1 MSIQYAI
8 RDNSNAIAALNDGEE
23 IAKIDIQRL
32 ASVMTSLK
40 GNNSK
45 NGYRTTVTNLNK
57 EINYIYNSLVS
68 NSFLNK
74 ENMTLLNTYNS
85 FLNGLITKVRTASSI
100 NNQVMQNY
108 GVSVDVII
116 ENKDKFSSNS
126 DESASKKLRVDYI
139 CENNKEFRTIF
150 ENIKNNHQIKKSDT
164 NFFIFG
170 NNKINGWYITEKRF
184 DSNIDT
190 SGTTL
195 DDLRKFFDK
204 DYIKCQISSG
214 KKRYATSFYKLN
226 DKGFKQTSFTTNEL
240 EELKDRY
247 LFRYVPSQNTIDKIL
262 ESFEEIIKENGF
274 ELDSDK
280 AKISAFSLE
289 EFDEINIEIP
299 TSVKKISKKTK
310 KQEFDEIIKE
320 GFRNTGTSFLGN
332 FCNIV
337 DAHYD
342 GMPTE
347 SDICYIVQD
356 EDKEEFNKYYNIYK
370 YNGDLKLYNKENLGK
385 YIKNG
390 LEYLF
395 NNNSIEKLNAN
406 NANIKAY
413 FNSNC
418 GNFLKKYDSKS
429 GFQEFNDVDNYYDFY
444 SANTPYISLTFR
456 YRNDKGGIQEININS
471 VEYPFI
477 KSFNCVDE
485 GVKTFTIKLFDRD
498 FNSLIKIY
506 DNKDKSKIIGEST
519 LEQILALSVGINN
532 TKQENDNEESKYSL
546 AAANYGDV
554 VGTKVSEDMQY
565 NLGIIF
571 GYSETNPKLT
581 QGNSGEEREN
591 TTGYL
596 SSNASKDEDYTYA
609 GNTKYY
615 TKDKKKQRTH
625 RWWETSTESSES
637 DNKTLSD
644 RVNSSN
650 QTTIRTE
657 LVKTLITGYQTEFS
671 SAGIYYT
678 IKAIEISQSELS
690 KYKIYQRYTNIKGTP
705 SEVLYTVMNMVN
717 GIFDNEEEGIKLYID
732 ESCRNGKD
740 VVIEDYEKEEESK
753 DEDNVNKIQEPKQVQ
768 ISLGS
773 KDALSMYQDDLSQG
787 LKEEV
792 SFKNVKKPKL
802 YKSVLSIL
810 NDLKAVMPPKVVD
823 SGLMKDVIV
832 TDQDGNSVKAIQKQ
846 NAYRRFTYGVQMD
859 GKKVKVYFY
868 YQQPTKFKRI
878 RKYEWGPANGK
889 HSVITNVDIKTDNEY
904 ALLTSMST
912 ITEKSTTIQ
921 TRDGGIIELK
931 KTKREGHADYIAQPG
946 ESTPLEKIAY
956 AYSQAL
962 YKGSITIMG
971 DPFYCFDKFV
981 QPYTYPIYLDFR
993 LPVSQSWSNSS
1004 NTENKIGYS
1013 HFMSGFYVVTKITHD
1028 INDSGFRTILEVM
1041 SYPNITND
1049 VLG

>member
-40 GNNSK
+40 GNNNK

-57 EINYIYNSLVS
+57 EINYIYNSLVN

-74 ENMTLLNTYNS
+74 ENATLLNTYNS

-108 GVSVDVII
+108 GVSVDSVI
-116 ENKDKFSSNS
+116 ENTN
-126 DESASKKLRVDYI
+126 KLLHDPFYSGAEKLGTSYI
-139 CENNKEFRTIF
+139 CEINKEFRAIF
-150 ENIKNNHQIKKSDT
+150 ENIKNNHQIKKPDT
-164 NFFIFG
+164 NFFAFG
-170 NNKINGWYITEKRF
+170 DYKGLDCWYETEKRF

-190 SGTTL
+190 GGETL
-195 DDLRKFFDK
+195 DTLRTFFDK
-204 DYIKCQISSG
+204 DYINYNEKW
-214 KKRYATSFYKLN
+214 KKYTTSFYKLS
-226 DKGFKQTSFTTNEL
+226 KCFKDTSFKSDEL
-240 EELKDRY
+240 KELKDRY
-247 LFRYVPSQNTIDKIL
+247 LFRYVPSQETIDKIL
-262 ESFEEIIKENGF
+262 KSFEKIIKENGF
-274 ELDSDK
+274 EFDSGKTEIK
-280 AKISAFSLE
+280 AFSFKDFNKIS
-289 EFDEINIEIP
+289 ITIP
-299 TSVKKISKKTK
+299 TGVKKISKKTK
-310 KQEFDEIIKE
+310 KQEFDEIVKE
-320 GFRNTGTSFLGN
+320 GFRSTGTSFLGN

-337 DAHYD
+337 DAHYS

-356 EDKEEFNKYYNIYK
+356 EDKEEFNKYYNIYN
-370 YNGDLKLYNKENLGK
+370 YNGDLKLYNRENLGK

-418 GNFLKKYDSKS
+418 GNFLKEYDSKS

-444 SANTPYISLTFR
+444 SASTPYVSLTFR
-456 YRNDKGGIQEININS
+456 YRNNKDGIQEVNINS

-532 TKQENDNEESKYSL
+532 TKQKNNNEETKYSL
-546 AAANYGDV
+546 TAANYGDV
-554 VGTKVSEDMQY
+554 VGTKVSDDMQY

-581 QGNSGEEREN
+581 QEN
-591 TTGYL
+591 GTNYL
-596 SSNASKDEDYTYA
+596 SSNASKNGDYTYA

-615 TKDKKKQRTH
+615 TKDKNLQRTH
-625 RWWETSTESSES
+625 RWWETSVEESN
-637 DNKTLSD
+637 DHNKTLSD
-644 RVNSSN
+644 RVKSPN

-657 LVKTLITGYQTEFS
+657 LIETLITGYQTEFS

-678 IKAIEISQSELS
+678 IKAIETSQSELS

-717 GIFDNEEEGIKLYID
+717 SIFDSKDGGIKLYID

-753 DEDNVNKIQEPKQVQ
+753 EEDNVNKIQEPKQIQ

-773 KDALSMYQDDLSQG
+773 KDALSMYKDDDLSQG
-787 LKEEV
+787 LKDKKWFEE
-792 SFKNVKKPKL
+792 NKKPKL

-846 NAYRRFTYGVQMD
+846 NAYRRFTYGVQVD

-868 YQQPTKFKRI
+868 YQQPTKFERI
-878 RKYEWGPANGK
+878 KKYEWGPANGK
-889 HSVITNVDIKTDNEY
+889 HSVITNIDIKTDNEY

-912 ITEKSTTIQ
+912 ITEKGASVIS
-921 TRDGGIIELK
+921 RDGHETGIITK
-931 KTKREGHADYIAQPG
+931 KADYADYIAQPG
-946 ESTPLEKIAY
+946 DSTPLEKIAY

-981 QPYTYPIYLDFR
+981 QPFTYPIYLDFR

-1004 NTENKIGYS
+1004 NTNKIGYS

>member
-1 MSIQYAI
+1 MSVRVSWDIDSEEEKKIVCYSNETGEKKKIATFDANNFANIFTAFQGTADSEVTKRNVMKNINQYIYDLYLKILNNSYLAGEDQSFKDSKQKI
-8 RDNSNAIAALNDGEE
+8 LTDFISKINSNSDTNSYIINNFQNKTIKELRKENSNINEFIVQLCNSNKVSENHYDSYSFLPKKVRDSNQPGLIKFPDGDYIKKSSNKLEDYIKENQNLSQLIYVNINDSFKKYLDQNSSLYNNIFLKYVPNNNDLHSWLRNYENNIKNKGFNFGNEKEKIEITTFFAGSPDTQTVEIPKYVTETSTKNKEEVVDQVIKYGFLGSNPSGSFITYATRADVMKFPSGE
-23 IAKIDIQRL
+23 ANYKID
-32 ASVMTSLK
+32 
-40 GNNSK
+40 
-45 NGYRTTVTNLNK
+45 K
-57 EINYIYNSLVS
+57 EIVGDYDIYKYGAKEIDFNNKVALGEYITNGLKYLHNNNTINSLV
-68 NSFLNK
+68 N
-74 ENMTLLNTYNS
+74 
-85 FLNGLITKVRTASSI
+85 
-100 NNQVMQNY
+100 
-108 GVSVDVII
+108 
-116 ENKDKFSSNS
+116 
-126 DESASKKLRVDYI
+126 
-139 CENNKEFRTIF
+139 
-150 ENIKNNHQIKKSDT
+150 
-164 NFFIFG
+164 
-170 NNKINGWYITEKRF
+170 
-184 DSNIDT
+184 
-190 SGTTL
+190 
-195 DDLRKFFDK
+195 
-204 DYIKCQISSG
+204 
-214 KKRYATSFYKLN
+214 
-226 DKGFKQTSFTTNEL
+226 
-240 EELKDRY
+240 
-247 LFRYVPSQNTIDKIL
+247 
-262 ESFEEIIKENGF
+262 
-274 ELDSDK
+274 
-280 AKISAFSLE
+280 
-289 EFDEINIEIP
+289 
-299 TSVKKISKKTK
+299 
-310 KQEFDEIIKE
+310 
-320 GFRNTGTSFLGN
+320 
-332 FCNIV
+332 
-337 DAHYD
+337 
-342 GMPTE
+342 
-347 SDICYIVQD
+347 
-356 EDKEEFNKYYNIYK
+356 
-370 YNGDLKLYNKENLGK
+370 
-385 YIKNG
+385 
-390 LEYLF
+390 
-395 NNNSIEKLNAN
+395 N
-406 NANIKAY
+406 NANIKSY
-413 FNSNC
+413 FNDNC
-418 GNFLKKYDSKS
+418 GNFLKDYDSKS

-444 SANTPYISLTFR
+444 SASTPYVSLTFR
-456 YRNDKGGIQEININS
+456 YRNDKGGIQKVNINS

-506 DNKDKSKIIGEST
+506 DDNSNKIGEST

-532 TKQENDNEESKYSL
+532 NKQENDNEESKYSL

-554 VGTKVSEDMQY
+554 VGTKVSEDMQF

-581 QGNSGEEREN
+581 QEN
-591 TTGYL
+591 GTNYL
-596 SSNASKDEDYTYA
+596 SDRASQDENYTKA
-609 GNTKYY
+609 GNTRYLKNGSE
-615 TKDKKKQRTH
+615 KQRSH
-625 RWWETSTESSES
+625 RWWETSVEESN
-637 DNKTLSD
+637 DHNRTLSD

-657 LVKTLITGYQTEFS
+657 LVETLITGYQTEFS

-717 GIFDNEEEGIKLYID
+717 SIFDNEEEGIKLYID
-732 ESCRNGKD
+732 ESCRNGGKD

-787 LKEEV
+787 LKEEI

-846 NAYRRFTYGVQMD
+846 NAYRRFTYGVQVD

-889 HSVITNVDIKTDNEY
+889 HSVITNIDIKTDNEY

-912 ITEKSTTIQ
+912 VTEKGASVIS
-921 TRDGGIIELK
+921 RDGYGTEALK
-931 KTKREGHADYIAQPG
+931 NKDVKYADYIAQPG
-946 ESTPLEKIAY
+946 ESTPLEQIAY

>member
-1 MSIQYAI
+1 MSVRVSWGIDSEEEKKIVCYSNETGEKKKIATFDANNFANIFTAFQGTTDSEVTKRNVIKNINQYIYDLYLKILNNSYLVGEDQSFKDSKQETLNNFISKIESNSETNSYIINNFQNKTVGELRKENSDINELIIQLC
-8 RDNSNAIAALNDGEE
+8 NSNRVSENHYDGFSFLPIKFRDHNQPGFIKFPDGDYIKKSSNKLEDYIKENQNLSQLIYVDINDSFKKYLDQNSSLYNNIFLKYVPSINDLYSWLSNYENNILKNKGFNFGSEEEKIEIITFFAGSSDKQTVEIPKYVTESSTKNKEEVVDQVIKYGFLGSNPSGSFITYATRADVMKFPSGE
-23 IAKIDIQRL
+23 ANYKID
-32 ASVMTSLK
+32 
-40 GNNSK
+40 
-45 NGYRTTVTNLNK
+45 K
-57 EINYIYNSLVS
+57 EIVGDYDIYKYGAKEIDFNNKVALGEYITNGLKYLHNNNTINSLV
-68 NSFLNK
+68 N
-74 ENMTLLNTYNS
+74 
-85 FLNGLITKVRTASSI
+85 
-100 NNQVMQNY
+100 
-108 GVSVDVII
+108 
-116 ENKDKFSSNS
+116 
-126 DESASKKLRVDYI
+126 
-139 CENNKEFRTIF
+139 
-150 ENIKNNHQIKKSDT
+150 
-164 NFFIFG
+164 
-170 NNKINGWYITEKRF
+170 
-184 DSNIDT
+184 
-190 SGTTL
+190 
-195 DDLRKFFDK
+195 
-204 DYIKCQISSG
+204 
-214 KKRYATSFYKLN
+214 
-226 DKGFKQTSFTTNEL
+226 
-240 EELKDRY
+240 
-247 LFRYVPSQNTIDKIL
+247 
-262 ESFEEIIKENGF
+262 
-274 ELDSDK
+274 
-280 AKISAFSLE
+280 
-289 EFDEINIEIP
+289 
-299 TSVKKISKKTK
+299 
-310 KQEFDEIIKE
+310 
-320 GFRNTGTSFLGN
+320 
-332 FCNIV
+332 
-337 DAHYD
+337 
-342 GMPTE
+342 
-347 SDICYIVQD
+347 
-356 EDKEEFNKYYNIYK
+356 
-370 YNGDLKLYNKENLGK
+370 
-385 YIKNG
+385 
-390 LEYLF
+390 
-395 NNNSIEKLNAN
+395 N
-406 NANIKAY
+406 NANIKSY
-413 FNSNC
+413 FNDNC
-418 GNFLKKYDSKS
+418 GNFLKDYDSKS

-444 SANTPYISLTFR
+444 SASTPYVSLTFR
-456 YRNDKGGIQEININS
+456 YRNDKGGIQKVNINS

-532 TKQENDNEESKYSL
+532 TKQENDNEETKYSL
-546 AAANYGDV
+546 TAANYGDV
-554 VGTKVSEDMQY
+554 VGTKVSEDMQF

-581 QGNSGEEREN
+581 QEN
-591 TTGYL
+591 GTNYL
-596 SSNASKDEDYTYA
+596 SDRASQDENYAKA
-609 GNTKYY
+609 GNTRYLKNS
-615 TKDKKKQRTH
+615 TKNQRTH
-625 RWWETSTESSES
+625 RWWETSVEES
-637 DNKTLSD
+637 DDHNRTLSD

-678 IKAIEISQSELS
+678 IKAIEVSQSELS

-773 KDALSMYQDDLSQG
+773 KDALSMYQDNLSQG

-846 NAYRRFTYGVQMD
+846 NAYRRFTYGVQVD

-889 HSVITNVDIKTDNEY
+889 HSVITNIDIKTDNEY

-912 ITEKSTTIQ
+912 VTEKGASVIS
-921 TRDGGIIELK
+921 RDGYGTEALK
-931 KTKREGHADYIAQPG
+931 NKDVKYADYIAQPG
-946 ESTPLEKIAY
+946 ESTPLEQIAY

-1004 NTENKIGYS
+1004 NTNKIGYS

>member
-1 MSIQYAI
+1 MSIQYAR
-8 RDNSNAIAALNDGEE
+8 RDNSNAIVALDDGAE

-32 ASVMTSLK
+32 ASIMTSLK
-40 GNNSK
+40 GNNNK

-57 EINYIYNSLVS
+57 EINYIYNSLVN

-74 ENMTLLNTYNS
+74 ENATLLNTYNG
-85 FLNGLITKVRTASSI
+85 FLNGLITKVRTASNI

-108 GVSVDVII
+108 GVKLDFVL
-116 ENKDKFSSNS
+116 ENRKKFTSNS
-126 DESASKKLRVDYI
+126 DKSDSNKLKVDHVCENSKEFKRIFDDIKDKHEIKNSKKA
-139 CENNKEFRTIF
+139 
-150 ENIKNNHQIKKSDT
+150 
-164 NFFIFG
+164 NFFMFG
-170 NNKINGWYITEKRF
+170 NNKINGWYKTEKNF

-195 DDLRKFFDK
+195 DTLRKFFDK
-204 DYIKCQISSG
+204 DYIISQVSHG
-214 KKRYATSFYKLN
+214 KKKYGTSFYKLN
-226 DKGFKQTSFTTNEL
+226 NEFKDTLFKSEEL

-280 AKISAFSLE
+280 TKISAFSLE
-289 EFDEINIEIP
+289 EFDEINIEIS

-320 GFRNTGTSFLGN
+320 GFRNTSASFFGH
-332 FCNIV
+332 FCSIV
-337 DAHYD
+337 DAHYG

-418 GNFLKKYDSKS
+418 GNFLKDYDSKS

-444 SANTPYISLTFR
+444 SASTPYVSLTFR
-456 YRNDKGGIQEININS
+456 YRNDKGGIQKVNINS

-498 FNSLIKIY
+498 FNSLINIY
-506 DNKDKSKIIGEST
+506 DNEDKNKVIEKTT

-532 TKQENDNEESKYSL
+532 TKQENDNEETKYSL
-546 AAANYGDV
+546 TAANYGDV
-554 VGTKVSEDMQY
+554 VGTKVSDDMQY

-581 QGNSGEEREN
+581 QGNEGVERTKSTDYLSN
-591 TTGYL
+591 RITGY
-596 SSNASKDEDYTYA
+596 TQA
-609 GNTKYY
+609 GNTKYL
-615 TKDKKKQRTH
+615 TDNSTNQRTH
-625 RWWETSTESSES
+625 RWWETSTESSKS

-657 LVKTLITGYQTEFS
+657 LIETLITGYQTEFS

-678 IKAIEISQSELS
+678 INAIEMSQSELS

-717 GIFDNEEEGIKLYID
+717 GIFDGKNGGIKLYID
-732 ESCRNGKD
+732 ESCRSGKD

-773 KDALSMYQDDLSQG
+773 KDALSMYQDDLSSG
-787 LKEEV
+787 LKEEPF
-792 SFKNVKKPKL
+792 FKNNKKPKL

-846 NAYRRFTYGVQMD
+846 NAYRRFTYGVQTKE
-859 GKKVKVYFY
+859 GKVEVYFY

-912 ITEKSTTIQ
+912 ITEKSAIIQ
-921 TRDGGIIELK
+921 TRDGGTIELK
-931 KTKREGHADYIAQPG
+931 KSKREGHADYIAQPG

-981 QPYTYPIYLDFR
+981 QPFTYPIYLDFR

-1004 NTENKIGYS
+1004 NTNKIGYS

-1049 VLG
+1049 VLGQ

>member
-1 MSIQYAI
+1 MSVRVSWGIDSEEEKKIVCYSNETGEKKKIATFDANNFANIFTAFQGTTDSEVTKRNVMKNINQYIYDLYLKILNNSYLAGEDQSFKDSKQKI
-8 RDNSNAIAALNDGEE
+8 LTDFISKIESNSESNKNLAEKVHNIIIKDLRKENSDINEFIKELCRASKVSDDEYDNFYFIPNDNGVGNCIVGFPDGNYLLQDSKKKIETYVKKTPKLSQLVTFNPFVKIPDGFGKYLNQNSSLYNNIFLKYVPDISDLQIWLEEYEKDVLKNKGFEFSSEKEKIEIMTLTGVGTSLSKQTTEIPKYVTESSTKNKEE
-23 IAKIDIQRL
+23 IVDQVIKYGFLGNNPSGSFITYATKPNIMKFPSGEANYKID
-32 ASVMTSLK
+32 
-40 GNNSK
+40 
-45 NGYRTTVTNLNK
+45 K
-57 EINYIYNSLVS
+57 EIVGDYDIYKYGAKEIDFNNKVALGEYITNGLKYLHNNNTINSLV
-68 NSFLNK
+68 N
-74 ENMTLLNTYNS
+74 
-85 FLNGLITKVRTASSI
+85 
-100 NNQVMQNY
+100 
-108 GVSVDVII
+108 
-116 ENKDKFSSNS
+116 
-126 DESASKKLRVDYI
+126 
-139 CENNKEFRTIF
+139 
-150 ENIKNNHQIKKSDT
+150 
-164 NFFIFG
+164 
-170 NNKINGWYITEKRF
+170 
-184 DSNIDT
+184 
-190 SGTTL
+190 
-195 DDLRKFFDK
+195 
-204 DYIKCQISSG
+204 
-214 KKRYATSFYKLN
+214 
-226 DKGFKQTSFTTNEL
+226 
-240 EELKDRY
+240 
-247 LFRYVPSQNTIDKIL
+247 
-262 ESFEEIIKENGF
+262 
-274 ELDSDK
+274 
-280 AKISAFSLE
+280 
-289 EFDEINIEIP
+289 
-299 TSVKKISKKTK
+299 
-310 KQEFDEIIKE
+310 
-320 GFRNTGTSFLGN
+320 
-332 FCNIV
+332 
-337 DAHYD
+337 
-342 GMPTE
+342 
-347 SDICYIVQD
+347 
-356 EDKEEFNKYYNIYK
+356 
-370 YNGDLKLYNKENLGK
+370 
-385 YIKNG
+385 
-390 LEYLF
+390 
-395 NNNSIEKLNAN
+395 N
-406 NANIKAY
+406 NANIKSY
-413 FNSNC
+413 FNDNC
-418 GNFLKKYDSKS
+418 GNFLKDYDSKS

-444 SANTPYISLTFR
+444 SASTPYVSLTFR
-456 YRNDKGGIQEININS
+456 YRNDKGGIQKVNINS

-498 FNSLIKIY
+498 FNSLINIY

-554 VGTKVSEDMQY
+554 VGTKVSEDMQF

-581 QGNSGEEREN
+581 QEN
-591 TTGYL
+591 GTNYL
-596 SSNASKDEDYTYA
+596 SDRASQDENYAKA
-609 GNTKYY
+609 GNTRYLKNG
-615 TKDKKKQRTH
+615 TENQRSH
-625 RWWETSTESSES
+625 RWWETSVEESN
-637 DNKTLSD
+637 DHNKTLLD
-644 RVNSSN
+644 RVNSPN

-678 IKAIEISQSELS
+678 IKAIEVSQSELS

-773 KDALSMYQDDLSQG
+773 KDALSMYQDDLSYG
-787 LKEEV
+787 LKEV
-792 SFKNVKKPKL
+792 ISFKNVKKPKL

-912 ITEKSTTIQ
+912 VTEKGASVIS
-921 TRDGGIIELK
+921 RDGYGTEALK
-931 KTKREGHADYIAQPG
+931 NKDVKYADYIAQPG
-946 ESTPLEKIAY
+946 ESTTLEKIAY

-1004 NTENKIGYS
+1004 NTNKIGYS

>member
-1 MSIQYAI
+1 MSIRVSWGIDSEEEKKIVCYSNETGEKKKIATFDANNFANIFTAFQGTADSEVTKRNVMKNINQYI
-8 RDNSNAIAALNDGEE
+8 YDLYLKILNNSYLVGEDQSFKDSKQKILTDFISKINSNSETNSYIINNFQNKTVGELRKENSDINELIIQLCNSNRISEKHYDGFSFLPRKFRDYNQPGFIKFPDGDYIKKSSNKLADYIKESENLSQLIYVNINDSFKKYLDQNSSLYNNIFLKYVPSNNDLYSWLSNYENNILKNKGFNFGNEEEKVEITTFFAGSPCNQTVEIPKYVTESSTKNKEEVVDQVIKYGFLGNNPSGSFITYATRADVMKFPSGE
-23 IAKIDIQRL
+23 ANYKID
-32 ASVMTSLK
+32 
-40 GNNSK
+40 
-45 NGYRTTVTNLNK
+45 K
-57 EINYIYNSLVS
+57 EIVGDYDIYKYGAKEIDFNNKAVLGEYITNGLKYLHNNNTINSLV
-68 NSFLNK
+68 N
-74 ENMTLLNTYNS
+74 
-85 FLNGLITKVRTASSI
+85 
-100 NNQVMQNY
+100 
-108 GVSVDVII
+108 
-116 ENKDKFSSNS
+116 
-126 DESASKKLRVDYI
+126 
-139 CENNKEFRTIF
+139 
-150 ENIKNNHQIKKSDT
+150 
-164 NFFIFG
+164 
-170 NNKINGWYITEKRF
+170 
-184 DSNIDT
+184 
-190 SGTTL
+190 
-195 DDLRKFFDK
+195 
-204 DYIKCQISSG
+204 
-214 KKRYATSFYKLN
+214 
-226 DKGFKQTSFTTNEL
+226 
-240 EELKDRY
+240 
-247 LFRYVPSQNTIDKIL
+247 
-262 ESFEEIIKENGF
+262 
-274 ELDSDK
+274 
-280 AKISAFSLE
+280 
-289 EFDEINIEIP
+289 
-299 TSVKKISKKTK
+299 
-310 KQEFDEIIKE
+310 
-320 GFRNTGTSFLGN
+320 
-332 FCNIV
+332 
-337 DAHYD
+337 
-342 GMPTE
+342 
-347 SDICYIVQD
+347 
-356 EDKEEFNKYYNIYK
+356 
-370 YNGDLKLYNKENLGK
+370 
-385 YIKNG
+385 
-390 LEYLF
+390 
-395 NNNSIEKLNAN
+395 N
-406 NANIKAY
+406 NANIKSY
-413 FNSNC
+413 FNANC
-418 GNFLKKYDSKS
+418 GNFLKDYDSKS

-444 SANTPYISLTFR
+444 SASTPYISLTFR
-456 YRNDKGGIQEININS
+456 YRNDRGGIQKVNINS

-498 FNSLIKIY
+498 FNSLINIY
-506 DNKDKSKIIGEST
+506 NDNGDKIGEST

-532 TKQENDNEESKYSL
+532 TKQENNNEETKYSL

-581 QGNSGEEREN
+581 QEN
-591 TTGYL
+591 GTNYL
-596 SSNASKDEDYTYA
+596 SDRASQDENYTKA
-609 GNTKYY
+609 GNTRYLKNGSE
-615 TKDKKKQRTH
+615 KQRTH
-625 RWWETSTESSES
+625 RWWETSVEESN
-637 DNKTLSD
+637 DHNRTLSD

-657 LVKTLITGYQTEFS
+657 LVETLITGYQTEFS

-717 GIFDNEEEGIKLYID
+717 SIFDNEEEGIKLYID

-773 KDALSMYQDDLSQG
+773 KDALSMYQDNLSNG

-846 NAYRRFTYGVQMD
+846 NAYRRFTYGVQVD

-889 HSVITNVDIKTDNEY
+889 HSVITNIDIKTDNEY

-912 ITEKSTTIQ
+912 VTEKGASVISRNGYGT
-921 TRDGGIIELK
+921 EALK
-931 KTKREGHADYIAQPG
+931 NKDVKYADYIAQPG
-946 ESTPLEKIAY
+946 ESTTLEKIAY

-993 LPVSQSWSNSS
+993 LPVSQSWSKSS
-1004 NTENKIGYS
+1004 NTNKIGYS
-1013 HFMSGFYVVTKITHD
+1013 HFMSGFYVVTKIIHD

>member
-1 MSIQYAI
+1 MSVKVSWGIDSEEEKKIVCYSNETGEKKKIATFDANNFANIFTAFQGTTDSEATKRNVMKNINQYIYDLYLKILNNSYLVGEDQSFKDSKQKILSDFISKIESNSKSNSYIINNFQNKTIGEIRKENSDINEFIIQLC
-8 RDNSNAIAALNDGEE
+8 NSNRVSENHYDSFNFLPRKARDFNQPGLIKFPDGGYIKKSSNKLEDYIKENQNLSQLIYTNINDNFKKYLDQNSLLYNNIFLKYVPSNNDLCSWLGNYENNILKNKGFNFGSEKEKIEITTFFAGSVDKQTVEIPKYVTESSTKNKEEVVDQVIKYGFLGNNPSGSFVTYATKPNIMNFPSGE
-23 IAKIDIQRL
+23 ANYKID
-32 ASVMTSLK
+32 
-40 GNNSK
+40 
-45 NGYRTTVTNLNK
+45 K
-57 EINYIYNSLVS
+57 EIVGDYDIYKYGAKEIDFNNKVALGEYITNGLKYLHNNNTINSLV
-68 NSFLNK
+68 
-74 ENMTLLNTYNS
+74 NT
-85 FLNGLITKVRTASSI
+85 
-100 NNQVMQNY
+100 
-108 GVSVDVII
+108 
-116 ENKDKFSSNS
+116 
-126 DESASKKLRVDYI
+126 
-139 CENNKEFRTIF
+139 
-150 ENIKNNHQIKKSDT
+150 
-164 NFFIFG
+164 
-170 NNKINGWYITEKRF
+170 
-184 DSNIDT
+184 
-190 SGTTL
+190 
-195 DDLRKFFDK
+195 
-204 DYIKCQISSG
+204 
-214 KKRYATSFYKLN
+214 
-226 DKGFKQTSFTTNEL
+226 
-240 EELKDRY
+240 
-247 LFRYVPSQNTIDKIL
+247 
-262 ESFEEIIKENGF
+262 
-274 ELDSDK
+274 
-280 AKISAFSLE
+280 
-289 EFDEINIEIP
+289 
-299 TSVKKISKKTK
+299 
-310 KQEFDEIIKE
+310 
-320 GFRNTGTSFLGN
+320 
-332 FCNIV
+332 
-337 DAHYD
+337 
-342 GMPTE
+342 
-347 SDICYIVQD
+347 
-356 EDKEEFNKYYNIYK
+356 
-370 YNGDLKLYNKENLGK
+370 
-385 YIKNG
+385 
-390 LEYLF
+390 
-395 NNNSIEKLNAN
+395 

-413 FNSNC
+413 FNANC
-418 GNFLKKYDSKS
+418 GNFLKKYDSDS
-429 GFQEFNDVDNYYDFY
+429 FVEFNDVDNYYDFY
-444 SANTPYISLTFR
+444 SASTPYVSLKFR
-456 YRNDKGGIQEININS
+456 YRNDKGGIQKVNINS

-498 FNSLIKIY
+498 FNSLINIY
-506 DNKDKSKIIGEST
+506 DDNGNKIGEST

-532 TKQENDNEESKYSL
+532 TKQENNNEKAKYSL
-546 AAANYGDV
+546 TAANYGDV
-554 VGTKVSEDMQY
+554 VGTKVSDDMQY

-581 QGNSGEEREN
+581 QGNSGVERE
-591 TTGYL
+591 TSTGYL
-596 SSNASKDEDYTYA
+596 SSNASTNGDYTHA

-625 RWWETSTESSES
+625 RWWETSTESSKS

-657 LVKTLITGYQTEFS
+657 IIETLITGYQTEFS

-678 IKAIEISQSELS
+678 IKAIEMSQSELS

-717 GIFDNEEEGIKLYID
+717 GIFDGKDGGIKLYID

-753 DEDNVNKIQEPKQVQ
+753 DEDNVNKVQEPKQVQ

-773 KDALSMYQDDLSQG
+773 KDALSMYQDDLSNG
-787 LKEEV
+787 LKEEI
-792 SFKNVKKPKL
+792 SFKNIKKPKL

-846 NAYRRFTYGVQMD
+846 NAYRRFTYGVQTD
-859 GKKVKVYFY
+859 DKGKVEVYFY

-889 HSVITNVDIKTDNEY
+889 HSVITNIDIKTDNEY

-912 ITEKSTTIQ
+912 ITEKGASVKS
-921 TRDGGIIELK
+921 RDGYGTEVLK
-931 KTKREGHADYIAQPG
+931 NKDVKYADYIAQPG
-946 ESTPLEKIAY
+946 ESTPLEQIAY

-981 QPYTYPIYLDFR
+981 QPFTYPIYLDFR
-993 LPVSQSWSNSS
+993 LPVSQSWASAKNSNV
-1004 NTENKIGYS
+1004 GYS

>member
-1 MSIQYAI
+1 MSVKVSWGIDSEEEKKIVCYSNETGEKKKIATFDANNFANIFTAFQGTTDSEATKRNVMKNINQYIYDLYLKILNNSYLVGEDQSFKDSKQKILSDFISKIESNSKSNSYIINNFQNKTIGEIRKENSDINEFIIQLC
-8 RDNSNAIAALNDGEE
+8 NSNRVSENHYDSFNFLPRKARDFNQPGLIKFPDGGYIKKSSNKLEDYIKENQNLSQLIYTNINDNFKKYLDQNSLLYNNIFLKYVPSNNDLCSWLGNYENNILKNKGFNFGSEKEKIEITTFFAGSVDKQTVEIPKYVTESSTKNKEEVVDQVIKYGFLGNNPSGSFVTYATKPNIMNFPSGE
-23 IAKIDIQRL
+23 ANYKID
-32 ASVMTSLK
+32 
-40 GNNSK
+40 
-45 NGYRTTVTNLNK
+45 K
-57 EINYIYNSLVS
+57 EIVGDYDIYKYGEKEIDFNNKVALGEYITNGLKYLHNNNTINSLV
-68 NSFLNK
+68 
-74 ENMTLLNTYNS
+74 NT
-85 FLNGLITKVRTASSI
+85 
-100 NNQVMQNY
+100 
-108 GVSVDVII
+108 
-116 ENKDKFSSNS
+116 
-126 DESASKKLRVDYI
+126 
-139 CENNKEFRTIF
+139 
-150 ENIKNNHQIKKSDT
+150 
-164 NFFIFG
+164 
-170 NNKINGWYITEKRF
+170 
-184 DSNIDT
+184 
-190 SGTTL
+190 
-195 DDLRKFFDK
+195 
-204 DYIKCQISSG
+204 
-214 KKRYATSFYKLN
+214 
-226 DKGFKQTSFTTNEL
+226 
-240 EELKDRY
+240 
-247 LFRYVPSQNTIDKIL
+247 
-262 ESFEEIIKENGF
+262 
-274 ELDSDK
+274 
-280 AKISAFSLE
+280 
-289 EFDEINIEIP
+289 
-299 TSVKKISKKTK
+299 
-310 KQEFDEIIKE
+310 
-320 GFRNTGTSFLGN
+320 
-332 FCNIV
+332 
-337 DAHYD
+337 
-342 GMPTE
+342 
-347 SDICYIVQD
+347 
-356 EDKEEFNKYYNIYK
+356 
-370 YNGDLKLYNKENLGK
+370 
-385 YIKNG
+385 
-390 LEYLF
+390 
-395 NNNSIEKLNAN
+395 

-413 FNSNC
+413 FNANC
-418 GNFLKKYDSKS
+418 GNFLKKYDSDS
-429 GFQEFNDVDNYYDFY
+429 FVEFNDVDNYYDFY
-444 SANTPYISLTFR
+444 SASTPYVSLKFR
-456 YRNDKGGIQEININS
+456 YRNDKGGIQKVNINS

-498 FNSLIKIY
+498 FNSLINIY
-506 DNKDKSKIIGEST
+506 DDNGNKIGEST

-532 TKQENDNEESKYSL
+532 TKQENNNEKAKYSL
-546 AAANYGDV
+546 TAANYGDV
-554 VGTKVSEDMQY
+554 VGTKVSDDMQY

-581 QGNSGEEREN
+581 QGNSGVERE
-591 TTGYL
+591 TSTGYL
-596 SSNASKDEDYTYA
+596 SSNASTNGDYTHA

-625 RWWETSTESSES
+625 RWWETSTESSKS

-657 LVKTLITGYQTEFS
+657 IIETLITGYQTEFS

-678 IKAIEISQSELS
+678 IKAIEMSQSELS

-717 GIFDNEEEGIKLYID
+717 GIFDGKDGGIKLYID

-753 DEDNVNKIQEPKQVQ
+753 DEDNVNKVQEPKQVQ

-773 KDALSMYQDDLSQG
+773 KDALSMYQDDLSNG
-787 LKEEV
+787 LKEEI
-792 SFKNVKKPKL
+792 SFKNIKKPKL

-846 NAYRRFTYGVQMD
+846 NAYRRFTYGVQTD
-859 GKKVKVYFY
+859 DKGKVEVYFY

-889 HSVITNVDIKTDNEY
+889 HSVITNIDIKTDNEY

-912 ITEKSTTIQ
+912 ITEKGASVKS
-921 TRDGGIIELK
+921 RDGYGTEVLK
-931 KTKREGHADYIAQPG
+931 NKDVKYADYIAQPG
-946 ESTPLEKIAY
+946 ESTPLEQIAY

-981 QPYTYPIYLDFR
+981 QPFTYPIYLDFR
-993 LPVSQSWSNSS
+993 LPVSQSWASAKNSNV
-1004 NTENKIGYS
+1004 GYS

>member
-1 MSIQYAI
+1 MSVRVSWGIDSEEEKKIVCYSNETGEKKKIATFDANNFANIFTAFQGTADSEVTKRNVMKNINQYIYDLYLKILNNSYLAGEDQSFKDSKQKI
-8 RDNSNAIAALNDGEE
+8 LTDFISKINSNSDTNSYIINNFQNKTIKELRKENSNINEFIVQLCNSNKVSENHYDSYSFLPKKVRDSNQPGLIKFPDGDYIKKSSNKLEDYIKENQNLSQLIYVNINDSFKKYLDQNSSLYNNIFLKYVPNNNDLHSWLRNYENNIKNKGFNFGNEKEKIEITTFFAGSPDTQTVEIPKYVTETSTKNKEEVVDQVIKYGFLGSNPSGSFITYATRADVMKFPSGE
-23 IAKIDIQRL
+23 ANYKID
-32 ASVMTSLK
+32 
-40 GNNSK
+40 
-45 NGYRTTVTNLNK
+45 K
-57 EINYIYNSLVS
+57 EIVGDYDIYKYGAKEIDFNNKVALGEYITNGLKYLHNNNTINSLV
-68 NSFLNK
+68 N
-74 ENMTLLNTYNS
+74 
-85 FLNGLITKVRTASSI
+85 
-100 NNQVMQNY
+100 
-108 GVSVDVII
+108 
-116 ENKDKFSSNS
+116 
-126 DESASKKLRVDYI
+126 
-139 CENNKEFRTIF
+139 
-150 ENIKNNHQIKKSDT
+150 
-164 NFFIFG
+164 
-170 NNKINGWYITEKRF
+170 
-184 DSNIDT
+184 
-190 SGTTL
+190 
-195 DDLRKFFDK
+195 
-204 DYIKCQISSG
+204 
-214 KKRYATSFYKLN
+214 
-226 DKGFKQTSFTTNEL
+226 
-240 EELKDRY
+240 
-247 LFRYVPSQNTIDKIL
+247 
-262 ESFEEIIKENGF
+262 
-274 ELDSDK
+274 
-280 AKISAFSLE
+280 
-289 EFDEINIEIP
+289 
-299 TSVKKISKKTK
+299 
-310 KQEFDEIIKE
+310 
-320 GFRNTGTSFLGN
+320 
-332 FCNIV
+332 
-337 DAHYD
+337 
-342 GMPTE
+342 
-347 SDICYIVQD
+347 
-356 EDKEEFNKYYNIYK
+356 
-370 YNGDLKLYNKENLGK
+370 
-385 YIKNG
+385 
-390 LEYLF
+390 
-395 NNNSIEKLNAN
+395 N
-406 NANIKAY
+406 NANIKSY
-413 FNSNC
+413 FNDNC
-418 GNFLKKYDSKS
+418 GNFLKDYDSKS

-444 SANTPYISLTFR
+444 SASTPYVSLTFR
-456 YRNDKGGIQEININS
+456 YRNDKGGIQKVNINS

-506 DNKDKSKIIGEST
+506 DDNSNKIGEST

-532 TKQENDNEESKYSL
+532 NKQENDNEESKYSL

-581 QGNSGEEREN
+581 QEN
-591 TTGYL
+591 GTNYL
-596 SSNASKDEDYTYA
+596 SDRASQDENYAKA
-609 GNTKYY
+609 GNTRYLKNG
-615 TKDKKKQRTH
+615 TENQRSH
-625 RWWETSTESSES
+625 RWWETSVEESN
-637 DNKTLSD
+637 DHNRTLSD

-678 IKAIEISQSELS
+678 IKAIEVSQSELS

-773 KDALSMYQDDLSQG
+773 KDALSMYQDNLSNG

-846 NAYRRFTYGVQMD
+846 NAYRRFTYGVQVD

-889 HSVITNVDIKTDNEY
+889 HSVITNIDIKTDNEY

-912 ITEKSTTIQ
+912 VTEKGASVIS
-921 TRDGGIIELK
+921 RDGYGTEALK
-931 KTKREGHADYIAQPG
+931 NKDVKYADYIAQPG
-946 ESTPLEKIAY
+946 ESTPLEQIAY

>member
-1 MSIQYAI
+1 MSVRVSWGIDSEEEKKIVCYSNETGEKKKIATFDANNFANIFTAFQGTADSEVTKRNVMKNINQYI
-8 RDNSNAIAALNDGEE
+8 YDLYLKILNNSYLVGEDQSFKDSKQKILTDFISKINSNSETNSYIINNFQNKTVGELRKENSDINELIIQLCNSNRISEKHYDGFSFLPRKVRDYNQPGFIKFPDGDYIKKSSNKLEDYIKENQNLSQLIYVNINDSFKKYLDQNSSLYNNIFLKYVPSNNDLYSWLSNYENNILKNKGFNFGNEEEKVEITTFFAGSPCNQTVEIPKYVTESSTKNKEEVVDQVIKYGFLGNNPSGSFITYATRADVMKFPSGE
-23 IAKIDIQRL
+23 ANYKID
-32 ASVMTSLK
+32 
-40 GNNSK
+40 
-45 NGYRTTVTNLNK
+45 K
-57 EINYIYNSLVS
+57 EIVGDYDIYKYGAKEIDFNNKAVLGEYITNGLKYLHNNNTINSLV
-68 NSFLNK
+68 N
-74 ENMTLLNTYNS
+74 
-85 FLNGLITKVRTASSI
+85 
-100 NNQVMQNY
+100 
-108 GVSVDVII
+108 
-116 ENKDKFSSNS
+116 
-126 DESASKKLRVDYI
+126 
-139 CENNKEFRTIF
+139 
-150 ENIKNNHQIKKSDT
+150 
-164 NFFIFG
+164 
-170 NNKINGWYITEKRF
+170 
-184 DSNIDT
+184 
-190 SGTTL
+190 
-195 DDLRKFFDK
+195 
-204 DYIKCQISSG
+204 
-214 KKRYATSFYKLN
+214 
-226 DKGFKQTSFTTNEL
+226 
-240 EELKDRY
+240 
-247 LFRYVPSQNTIDKIL
+247 
-262 ESFEEIIKENGF
+262 
-274 ELDSDK
+274 
-280 AKISAFSLE
+280 
-289 EFDEINIEIP
+289 
-299 TSVKKISKKTK
+299 
-310 KQEFDEIIKE
+310 
-320 GFRNTGTSFLGN
+320 
-332 FCNIV
+332 
-337 DAHYD
+337 
-342 GMPTE
+342 
-347 SDICYIVQD
+347 
-356 EDKEEFNKYYNIYK
+356 
-370 YNGDLKLYNKENLGK
+370 
-385 YIKNG
+385 
-390 LEYLF
+390 
-395 NNNSIEKLNAN
+395 N
-406 NANIKAY
+406 NANIKSY
-413 FNSNC
+413 FNANC
-418 GNFLKKYDSKS
+418 GNFLKDYDSKS

-444 SANTPYISLTFR
+444 SASTPYISLTFC
-456 YRNDKGGIQEININS
+456 YRNDRGGIQKVNINS

-498 FNSLIKIY
+498 FNSLINIY
-506 DNKDKSKIIGEST
+506 NDNGDKIGEST

-581 QGNSGEEREN
+581 QEN
-591 TTGYL
+591 GTNYL
-596 SSNASKDEDYTYA
+596 SDRASQDENYTKA
-609 GNTKYY
+609 GNTRYLKNGSE
-615 TKDKKKQRTH
+615 KQRTH
-625 RWWETSTESSES
+625 RWWETSVEESN
-637 DNKTLSD
+637 DHNRTLSD

-657 LVKTLITGYQTEFS
+657 LVETLITGYQTEFS

-717 GIFDNEEEGIKLYID
+717 SIFDNEEEGIKLYID

-773 KDALSMYQDDLSQG
+773 KDALSMYQDNLSNG

-846 NAYRRFTYGVQMD
+846 NAYRRFTYGVQVD

-889 HSVITNVDIKTDNEY
+889 HSVITNIDIKTDNEY

-912 ITEKSTTIQ
+912 VTEKGASVISRNGYGT
-921 TRDGGIIELK
+921 EALK
-931 KTKREGHADYIAQPG
+931 NKDVKYADYIAQPG
-946 ESTPLEKIAY
+946 ESTTLEKIAY

-1004 NTENKIGYS
+1004 NTNKIGYS

-1049 VLG
+1049 ILGTNKLN

>member
-1 MSIQYAI
+1 MSVKVSWGIDSEEEKKIVCYSNETGEKKKIATFDVNNFANIFTAFQGTTDSEATKRNVMKNINQYIYDLYLKILNNSYLVGEDQSFKDSKQKILSDFISKIESNSKSNSYIINNFQNKTIGEIRKENSDINEFIIQLC
-8 RDNSNAIAALNDGEE
+8 NSNRVSENHYDSFNFLPRKARDFNQPGLIKFPDGGYIKKSSNKLEDYIKENQNLSQLIYTNINDNFKKYLDQNSLLYNNIFLKYVPSNNDLCSWLGNYENNILKNKGFNFGSEKEKIEITTFFAGSVDKQTVEIPKYVTESSTKNKEEVVDQVIKYGFLGNNPSGSFVTYATKPNIMNFPSGE
-23 IAKIDIQRL
+23 ANYKID
-32 ASVMTSLK
+32 
-40 GNNSK
+40 
-45 NGYRTTVTNLNK
+45 K
-57 EINYIYNSLVS
+57 EIVGDYDIYKYGAKEIDFNNKVALGEYITNGLKYLHNNNTINSLV
-68 NSFLNK
+68 
-74 ENMTLLNTYNS
+74 NT
-85 FLNGLITKVRTASSI
+85 
-100 NNQVMQNY
+100 
-108 GVSVDVII
+108 
-116 ENKDKFSSNS
+116 
-126 DESASKKLRVDYI
+126 
-139 CENNKEFRTIF
+139 
-150 ENIKNNHQIKKSDT
+150 
-164 NFFIFG
+164 
-170 NNKINGWYITEKRF
+170 
-184 DSNIDT
+184 
-190 SGTTL
+190 
-195 DDLRKFFDK
+195 
-204 DYIKCQISSG
+204 
-214 KKRYATSFYKLN
+214 
-226 DKGFKQTSFTTNEL
+226 
-240 EELKDRY
+240 
-247 LFRYVPSQNTIDKIL
+247 
-262 ESFEEIIKENGF
+262 
-274 ELDSDK
+274 
-280 AKISAFSLE
+280 
-289 EFDEINIEIP
+289 
-299 TSVKKISKKTK
+299 
-310 KQEFDEIIKE
+310 
-320 GFRNTGTSFLGN
+320 
-332 FCNIV
+332 
-337 DAHYD
+337 
-342 GMPTE
+342 
-347 SDICYIVQD
+347 
-356 EDKEEFNKYYNIYK
+356 
-370 YNGDLKLYNKENLGK
+370 
-385 YIKNG
+385 
-390 LEYLF
+390 
-395 NNNSIEKLNAN
+395 

-413 FNSNC
+413 FNANC
-418 GNFLKKYDSKS
+418 GNFLKKYDSDS
-429 GFQEFNDVDNYYDFY
+429 FVEFNDVDNYYDFY
-444 SANTPYISLTFR
+444 SASTPYVSLKFR
-456 YRNDKGGIQEININS
+456 YRNDKGGIQKVNINS

-498 FNSLIKIY
+498 FNSLINIY
-506 DNKDKSKIIGEST
+506 DDNGNKIGEST

-532 TKQENDNEESKYSL
+532 TKQENNNEKAKYSL
-546 AAANYGDV
+546 TAANYGDV
-554 VGTKVSEDMQY
+554 VGTKVSDDMQY

-581 QGNSGEEREN
+581 QGNSGVERE
-591 TTGYL
+591 TSTGYL
-596 SSNASKDEDYTYA
+596 SSNASTNGDYTHA

-625 RWWETSTESSES
+625 RWWETSTESSKS

-657 LVKTLITGYQTEFS
+657 IIETLITGYQTEFS

-678 IKAIEISQSELS
+678 IKAIEMSQSELS

-717 GIFDNEEEGIKLYID
+717 GIFDGKDGGIKLYID

-753 DEDNVNKIQEPKQVQ
+753 DEDNVNKVQEPKQVQ

-773 KDALSMYQDDLSQG
+773 KDALSMYQDDLSNG
-787 LKEEV
+787 LKEEI
-792 SFKNVKKPKL
+792 SFKNIKKPKL

-846 NAYRRFTYGVQMD
+846 NAYRRFTYGVQTD
-859 GKKVKVYFY
+859 DKGKVEVYFY

-889 HSVITNVDIKTDNEY
+889 HSVITNIDIKTDNEY

-912 ITEKSTTIQ
+912 ITEKGASVKS
-921 TRDGGIIELK
+921 RDGYGTEVLK
-931 KTKREGHADYIAQPG
+931 NKDVKYADYIAQPG
-946 ESTPLEKIAY
+946 ESTPLEQIAY

-981 QPYTYPIYLDFR
+981 QPFTYPIYLDFR
-993 LPVSQSWSNSS
+993 LPVSQSWASAKNSNV
-1004 NTENKIGYS
+1004 GYS

>member
-1 MSIQYAI
+1 MSVRVSWGIDSEEEKKIVCYSNETGEKKKIATFDANNFANIFTAFQGTTDSEVTKINVMKNINQYI
-8 RDNSNAIAALNDGEE
+8 YDLYLKILNNNYLVGEDQSF
-23 IAKIDIQRL
+23 K
-32 ASVMTSLK
+32 
-40 GNNSK
+40 NSK
-45 NGYRTTVTNLNK
+45 QKILSDFISK
-57 EINYIYNSLVS
+57 IKS
-68 NSFLNK
+68 NSESNSYIINNFQNKTIGEIRK
-74 ENMTLLNTYNS
+74 ENSDINEFIIQLCNS
-85 FLNGLITKVRTASSI
+85 KRVSENYYDILDFLPRKVRDFYQPGLI
-100 NNQVMQNY
+100 
-108 GVSVDVII
+108 
-116 ENKDKFSSNS
+116 KFP
-126 DESASKKLRVDYI
+126 DGGY
-139 CENNKEFRTIF
+139 
-150 ENIKNNHQIKKSDT
+150 IKKSS
-164 NFFIFG
+164 
-170 NNKINGWYITEKRF
+170 NKLE
-184 DSNIDT
+184 
-190 SGTTL
+190 
-195 DDLRKFFDK
+195 
-204 DYIKCQISSG
+204 DYIKENQNLSQLIYININDNF
-214 KKRYATSFYKLN
+214 KKYLDQNSLLYNNIF
-226 DKGFKQTSFTTNEL
+226 
-240 EELKDRY
+240 LK
-247 LFRYVPSQNTIDKIL
+247 YVPSNNDLCSWLGNYENNIL
-262 ESFEEIIKENGF
+262 KNKGF
-274 ELDSDK
+274 EFGSEK
-280 AKISAFSLE
+280 EK
-289 EFDEINIEIP
+289 IEIP
-299 TSVKKISKKTK
+299 TFAGSADKQTVEIPKYVTESSTK
-310 KQEFDEIIKE
+310 NKEEVVDQVIKY
-320 GFRNTGTSFLGN
+320 GFLGN
-332 FCNIV
+332 NPSGSFITYATKPNIMNFPSGE
-337 DAHYD
+337 ANYK
-342 GMPTE
+342 
-347 SDICYIVQD
+347 I
-356 EDKEEFNKYYNIYK
+356 DKEIVGDYDIYK
-370 YNGDLKLYNKENLGK
+370 YGAKEIDFNNKVALGE
-385 YIKNG
+385 YITNG
-390 LEYLF
+390 LKYLH
-395 NNNSIEKLNAN
+395 NNNTINSLVNT

-413 FNSNC
+413 FNANC
-418 GNFLKKYDSKS
+418 GNFLKKYDSDS
-429 GFQEFNDVDNYYDFY
+429 FVEFNDVDNYYDFY
-444 SANTPYISLTFR
+444 SASTPYVSLKFR
-456 YRNDKGGIQEININS
+456 YRNDKGGIQKVNINS

-498 FNSLIKIY
+498 FNSLINIY
-506 DNKDKSKIIGEST
+506 DDNGNKIGEST

-532 TKQENDNEESKYSL
+532 TKQENNNEKAKYSL
-546 AAANYGDV
+546 TAANYGDV
-554 VGTKVSEDMQY
+554 VGTKVSDDMQY

-581 QGNSGEEREN
+581 QGNSGVERE
-591 TTGYL
+591 TSTGYL
-596 SSNASKDEDYTYA
+596 SSNASTNGDYTHA

-625 RWWETSTESSES
+625 RWWETSTESSKS

-657 LVKTLITGYQTEFS
+657 IIETLITGYQTEFS

-678 IKAIEISQSELS
+678 IKAIEMSQSELS

-717 GIFDNEEEGIKLYID
+717 GIFDGKDGGIKLYID

-753 DEDNVNKIQEPKQVQ
+753 DEDNVNKVQEPKQVQ

-773 KDALSMYQDDLSQG
+773 KDALSMYQDDLSNG

-792 SFKNVKKPKL
+792 SFKNIKKPKL

-846 NAYRRFTYGVQMD
+846 NAYRRFTYGVQTD
-859 GKKVKVYFY
+859 DKGKVEVYFY

-889 HSVITNVDIKTDNEY
+889 HSVITNIDIKTDNEY

-912 ITEKSTTIQ
+912 ITEKGASVKS
-921 TRDGGIIELK
+921 RDGYGTEVLK
-931 KTKREGHADYIAQPG
+931 NKDVKYADYIAQPG
-946 ESTPLEKIAY
+946 ESTPLEQIAY

-981 QPYTYPIYLDFR
+981 QPFTYPIYLDFR
-993 LPVSQSWSNSS
+993 LPVSQSWASAKNSNV
-1004 NTENKIGYS
+1004 GYS

>member
-1 MSIQYAI
+1 MQKDNFEEKRMSVRVSWGIDSEEEKKIVCYSNETGEKKKIATFDANSLANIFTAFQGTTDSEATKRNVMKNINQYIYDLYLKILNNSYLVGEDQSFKDSKQKILTDFISKIESNSKSNSYIINNFQNKTIGEIRKENSDINEFIIQLC
-8 RDNSNAIAALNDGEE
+8 NSNRVSENHYDSFNFLPRKARDFNQPGLIKFPDGGYIKKSSNKLEDYIKENQNLSQLIYVDINDGFKKYLDQNSSLYNNIFLKYVPSNNDLYSWLKKYEE
-23 IAKIDIQRL
+23 TLKNKGFNFGSEKEKIEITTFLGSTDKQTIEIPKYVKESSTKNKEEVVDQVIKYGFLGNSNYGGTFIMYATKPNIMNFPSGEANYKID
-32 ASVMTSLK
+32 
-40 GNNSK
+40 
-45 NGYRTTVTNLNK
+45 K
-57 EINYIYNSLVS
+57 EIVGDYDIYKYGAKEIDFNNKVALGEYITNGLKYLHNNNTINSLV
-68 NSFLNK
+68 NS
-74 ENMTLLNTYNS
+74 
-85 FLNGLITKVRTASSI
+85 
-100 NNQVMQNY
+100 
-108 GVSVDVII
+108 
-116 ENKDKFSSNS
+116 
-126 DESASKKLRVDYI
+126 
-139 CENNKEFRTIF
+139 
-150 ENIKNNHQIKKSDT
+150 
-164 NFFIFG
+164 
-170 NNKINGWYITEKRF
+170 
-184 DSNIDT
+184 
-190 SGTTL
+190 
-195 DDLRKFFDK
+195 
-204 DYIKCQISSG
+204 
-214 KKRYATSFYKLN
+214 
-226 DKGFKQTSFTTNEL
+226 
-240 EELKDRY
+240 
-247 LFRYVPSQNTIDKIL
+247 
-262 ESFEEIIKENGF
+262 
-274 ELDSDK
+274 
-280 AKISAFSLE
+280 
-289 EFDEINIEIP
+289 
-299 TSVKKISKKTK
+299 
-310 KQEFDEIIKE
+310 
-320 GFRNTGTSFLGN
+320 
-332 FCNIV
+332 
-337 DAHYD
+337 
-342 GMPTE
+342 
-347 SDICYIVQD
+347 
-356 EDKEEFNKYYNIYK
+356 
-370 YNGDLKLYNKENLGK
+370 
-385 YIKNG
+385 
-390 LEYLF
+390 
-395 NNNSIEKLNAN
+395 

-418 GNFLKKYDSKS
+418 GNFLKEYDSKS

-444 SANTPYISLTFR
+444 SASTPYVSLTFR
-456 YRNDKGGIQEININS
+456 YGNDKGGIQKVNINS

-498 FNSLIKIY
+498 FNSLINIY
-506 DNKDKSKIIGEST
+506 DDNGNKIGEST

-532 TKQENDNEESKYSL
+532 TKQENDNEETKYSL
-546 AAANYGDV
+546 TAANYGDV
-554 VGTKVSEDMQY
+554 VGTKVTEDMQY

-581 QGNSGEEREN
+581 QGNNGEEREKN
-591 TTGYL
+591 TGYL
-596 SSNASKDEDYTYA
+596 SSNASTNGDYTYA

-615 TKDKKKQRTH
+615 TKDKKLQRTH

-657 LVKTLITGYQTEFS
+657 LIETLITGYQTEFS

-678 IKAIEISQSELS
+678 IKAIETSQSELS

-717 GIFDNEEEGIKLYID
+717 GIFDSKDGGIKLYID

-740 VVIEDYEKEEESK
+740 VVIEDYEKEEENK
-753 DEDNVNKIQEPKQVQ
+753 NEDKKNQIQEPKQIQ

-773 KDALSMYQDDLSQG
+773 KDALSMYKDDDLSQG
-787 LKEEV
+787 LKDKKWFEE
-792 SFKNVKKPKL
+792 NKKPKL

-846 NAYRRFTYGVQMD
+846 NAYRRFTYGVQVD
-859 GKKVKVYFY
+859 EGKVKVYFY

-889 HSVITNVDIKTDNEY
+889 HSVITNIDIKTDNEY

-912 ITEKSTTIQ
+912 ITEKNTTIQ

-931 KTKREGHADYIAQPG
+931 KTKREGYADYIAQPG
-946 ESTPLEKIAY
+946 DSTPLDQIAY

-993 LPVSQSWSNSS
+993 LPVSQSWSKSS
-1004 NTENKIGYS
+1004 NTNKVGYS

-1041 SYPNITND
+1041 SYPNITKD

>member
-1 MSIQYAI
+1 MSVKVSWGIDSEEEKKIVCYSNETGEKKKIATFDANNFANIFTAFQGTTDSEATKRNVMKNINQYIYDLYLKILNNSYLVGEDQSFKDSKQKILSDFISKIESNSKSNSYIINNFQNKTIGEIRKENSDINEFIIQLC
-8 RDNSNAIAALNDGEE
+8 NSNRVSENHYDSFNFLPRKARDFNQPGLIKFPDGGYIKKSSNKLEDYIKENQNLSQLIYTNINDNFKKYLDQNSLLYNNIFLKYVPSNNDLCSWLGNYENNILKNKCFNFGSEKEKIEITTFFAGSADKQTVEIPKYVTESSTKNKEEVVDQVIKYGFLGNNPSGSFVTYATKPNIMNFPSGE
-23 IAKIDIQRL
+23 ANYKID
-32 ASVMTSLK
+32 
-40 GNNSK
+40 
-45 NGYRTTVTNLNK
+45 K
-57 EINYIYNSLVS
+57 EIVGDYDIYKYGAKEIDFNNKVALGEYITNGLKYLHNNNTINSLV
-68 NSFLNK
+68 
-74 ENMTLLNTYNS
+74 NT
-85 FLNGLITKVRTASSI
+85 
-100 NNQVMQNY
+100 
-108 GVSVDVII
+108 
-116 ENKDKFSSNS
+116 
-126 DESASKKLRVDYI
+126 
-139 CENNKEFRTIF
+139 
-150 ENIKNNHQIKKSDT
+150 
-164 NFFIFG
+164 
-170 NNKINGWYITEKRF
+170 
-184 DSNIDT
+184 
-190 SGTTL
+190 
-195 DDLRKFFDK
+195 
-204 DYIKCQISSG
+204 
-214 KKRYATSFYKLN
+214 
-226 DKGFKQTSFTTNEL
+226 
-240 EELKDRY
+240 
-247 LFRYVPSQNTIDKIL
+247 
-262 ESFEEIIKENGF
+262 
-274 ELDSDK
+274 
-280 AKISAFSLE
+280 
-289 EFDEINIEIP
+289 
-299 TSVKKISKKTK
+299 
-310 KQEFDEIIKE
+310 
-320 GFRNTGTSFLGN
+320 
-332 FCNIV
+332 
-337 DAHYD
+337 
-342 GMPTE
+342 
-347 SDICYIVQD
+347 
-356 EDKEEFNKYYNIYK
+356 
-370 YNGDLKLYNKENLGK
+370 
-385 YIKNG
+385 
-390 LEYLF
+390 
-395 NNNSIEKLNAN
+395 

-413 FNSNC
+413 FNANC
-418 GNFLKKYDSKS
+418 GNFLKKYDSDS
-429 GFQEFNDVDNYYDFY
+429 FVEFNDVDNYYDFY
-444 SANTPYISLTFR
+444 SASTPYVSLKFR
-456 YRNDKGGIQEININS
+456 YRNDKGGIQKVNINS

-498 FNSLIKIY
+498 FNSLINIY
-506 DNKDKSKIIGEST
+506 DDNGNKIGEST

-532 TKQENDNEESKYSL
+532 TKQENNNEKAKYSL
-546 AAANYGDV
+546 TAANYGDV
-554 VGTKVSEDMQY
+554 VGTKVSDDMQY

-581 QGNSGEEREN
+581 QGNSGVERE
-591 TTGYL
+591 TSTGYL
-596 SSNASKDEDYTYA
+596 SSNASTNGDYTHA

-625 RWWETSTESSES
+625 RWWETSTESSKS

-657 LVKTLITGYQTEFS
+657 IIETLITGYQTEFS

-678 IKAIEISQSELS
+678 IKAIEMSQSELS

-717 GIFDNEEEGIKLYID
+717 GIFDGKDGGIKLYID

-753 DEDNVNKIQEPKQVQ
+753 DEDNVNKVQEPKQVQ

-773 KDALSMYQDDLSQG
+773 KDALSMYQDDLSNG
-787 LKEEV
+787 LKEEI
-792 SFKNVKKPKL
+792 SFKNIKKPKL

-846 NAYRRFTYGVQMD
+846 NAYRRFTYGVQTD
-859 GKKVKVYFY
+859 DKGKVEVYFY

-889 HSVITNVDIKTDNEY
+889 HSVITNIDIKTDNEY

-912 ITEKSTTIQ
+912 ITEKGASVKS
-921 TRDGGIIELK
+921 RDGYGTEVLK
-931 KTKREGHADYIAQPG
+931 NKDVKYADYIAQPG
-946 ESTPLEKIAY
+946 ESTPLEQIAY

-981 QPYTYPIYLDFR
+981 QPFTYPIYLDFR
-993 LPVSQSWSNSS
+993 LPVSQSWASAKNSNV
-1004 NTENKIGYS
+1004 GYS

>member
-1 MSIQYAI
+1 MSVRVSWGIDSEEEKKIVCYSNETGKKKKIATFDANNFANIFTAFQGTTDSEVTKRNVMKNINQYI
-8 RDNSNAIAALNDGEE
+8 YDLYL
-23 IAKIDIQRL
+23 KIL
-32 ASVMTSLK
+32 
-40 GNNSK
+40 NNSYLVGEDQSFK
-45 NGYRTTVTNLNK
+45 DSKQKILSNFISKIKSNNELNK
-57 EINYIYNSLVS
+57 EIINNLQNKKIAELRKEYDNINEFIIQLCKYSGTKNDKKYDDYYFIPYGYGVGNCIIGFPTGNYINSSLGKSLEIYTTKEPKLSNLVNINGSIEISSKFGNYLNENSLLYNNIFLKYVPSINDLQTWLGNYENNILKNKGFEFGSEKEKIEMPIFLGSIDNQTVEIPKCVTESSTKNKEEVVDQVIKYGFLGNNSSGSFITYATRGDVMNFPSGEANYKIDKEIVGDYDIYKYGAKEIDFNNKVALGEYITNGLKYLHNNNTINSLV
-68 NSFLNK
+68 
-74 ENMTLLNTYNS
+74 NT
-85 FLNGLITKVRTASSI
+85 
-100 NNQVMQNY
+100 
-108 GVSVDVII
+108 
-116 ENKDKFSSNS
+116 
-126 DESASKKLRVDYI
+126 
-139 CENNKEFRTIF
+139 
-150 ENIKNNHQIKKSDT
+150 
-164 NFFIFG
+164 
-170 NNKINGWYITEKRF
+170 
-184 DSNIDT
+184 
-190 SGTTL
+190 
-195 DDLRKFFDK
+195 
-204 DYIKCQISSG
+204 
-214 KKRYATSFYKLN
+214 
-226 DKGFKQTSFTTNEL
+226 
-240 EELKDRY
+240 
-247 LFRYVPSQNTIDKIL
+247 
-262 ESFEEIIKENGF
+262 
-274 ELDSDK
+274 
-280 AKISAFSLE
+280 
-289 EFDEINIEIP
+289 
-299 TSVKKISKKTK
+299 
-310 KQEFDEIIKE
+310 
-320 GFRNTGTSFLGN
+320 
-332 FCNIV
+332 
-337 DAHYD
+337 
-342 GMPTE
+342 
-347 SDICYIVQD
+347 
-356 EDKEEFNKYYNIYK
+356 
-370 YNGDLKLYNKENLGK
+370 
-385 YIKNG
+385 
-390 LEYLF
+390 
-395 NNNSIEKLNAN
+395 

-413 FNSNC
+413 FNDNC
-418 GNFLKKYDSKS
+418 DNFLKKYDSKS

-444 SANTPYISLTFR
+444 SASTPYVSLTFR
-456 YRNDKGGIQEININS
+456 YRKGDKIQKVNINS

-498 FNSLIKIY
+498 FNSLINIY
-506 DNKDKSKIIGEST
+506 NDNGDKIGEST

-532 TKQENDNEESKYSL
+532 TKQKNNNEETKYSL
-546 AAANYGDV
+546 TAANYGDV
-554 VGTKVSEDMQY
+554 VGTKVSDDMQY

-581 QGNSGEEREN
+581 QGNSGEEREK

-596 SSNASKDEDYTYA
+596 SSNASKDEDYAYA

-657 LVKTLITGYQTEFS
+657 LIETLITGYQTEFS

-678 IKAIEISQSELS
+678 IKAIESSQSELS

-717 GIFDNEEEGIKLYID
+717 GIFDGKDEGIKLYID
-732 ESCRNGKD
+732 ESCRSGKD

-753 DEDNVNKIQEPKQVQ
+753 EEDNVNKVQEPKQVQ

-773 KDALSMYQDDLSQG
+773 KDALSMYQDNLSNG

-846 NAYRRFTYGVQMD
+846 NAYRRFTYGVQVD

-878 RKYEWGPANGK
+878 KKYEWGPANGK
-889 HSVITNVDIKTDNEY
+889 HSVITNIDIKTDNEY

-912 ITEKSTTIQ
+912 ITEKGASIKS
-921 TRDGGIIELK
+921 RDGHETGIITK
-931 KTKREGHADYIAQPG
+931 KADYADYIAQPG
-946 ESTPLEKIAY
+946 DSTPLDQIAY

-981 QPYTYPIYLDFR
+981 QPFTYPIYLDFR

-1004 NTENKIGYS
+1004 NTNKIGYS

-1041 SYPNITND
+1041 SYPNITKD

>member
-1 MSIQYAI
+1 MQKDNFEEKRMSVRVSWGIDSEEEKKIVCYSNETGEKKKIATFDANNFANIFTAFQGTADSEVTKRNVMKNINQYI
-8 RDNSNAIAALNDGEE
+8 YDLYLKILNNSYLVGEDQSFKDSKQKILTDFISKINSNSETNSYIINNFQNKTVGELRKENSDINELIIQLCNSNRVSENHYDGFSFLPIKFRDHNQHGFIKFPDGDYIKKSSNKLEDYIKENQNLSQLIYVNINDSFKKYLDQNSSLYNNIFLKYVPSNNDLYSWLSNYENNILKNKGFNFGNEEEKVEITTFFAGSPCNQTIEIPKYVKESSTKNKEEVVDQVIKYGFLGSNPSGSFITYATRADVMKFPSGE
-23 IAKIDIQRL
+23 ANYKID
-32 ASVMTSLK
+32 
-40 GNNSK
+40 
-45 NGYRTTVTNLNK
+45 K
-57 EINYIYNSLVS
+57 EIVGDYDIYKYGAKEIDFNNKVALGEYITNGLKYLHNNNTINSLV
-68 NSFLNK
+68 N
-74 ENMTLLNTYNS
+74 
-85 FLNGLITKVRTASSI
+85 
-100 NNQVMQNY
+100 
-108 GVSVDVII
+108 
-116 ENKDKFSSNS
+116 
-126 DESASKKLRVDYI
+126 
-139 CENNKEFRTIF
+139 
-150 ENIKNNHQIKKSDT
+150 
-164 NFFIFG
+164 
-170 NNKINGWYITEKRF
+170 
-184 DSNIDT
+184 
-190 SGTTL
+190 
-195 DDLRKFFDK
+195 
-204 DYIKCQISSG
+204 
-214 KKRYATSFYKLN
+214 
-226 DKGFKQTSFTTNEL
+226 
-240 EELKDRY
+240 
-247 LFRYVPSQNTIDKIL
+247 
-262 ESFEEIIKENGF
+262 
-274 ELDSDK
+274 
-280 AKISAFSLE
+280 
-289 EFDEINIEIP
+289 
-299 TSVKKISKKTK
+299 
-310 KQEFDEIIKE
+310 
-320 GFRNTGTSFLGN
+320 
-332 FCNIV
+332 
-337 DAHYD
+337 
-342 GMPTE
+342 
-347 SDICYIVQD
+347 
-356 EDKEEFNKYYNIYK
+356 
-370 YNGDLKLYNKENLGK
+370 
-385 YIKNG
+385 
-390 LEYLF
+390 
-395 NNNSIEKLNAN
+395 N
-406 NANIKAY
+406 NANIKSY
-413 FNSNC
+413 FNDNC
-418 GNFLKKYDSKS
+418 GNFLKDYDSKS

-444 SANTPYISLTFR
+444 SASTPYVSLTFR
-456 YRNDKGGIQEININS
+456 YRNDKGGIQKVNINS

-506 DNKDKSKIIGEST
+506 DDNSKIIGEST

-532 TKQENDNEESKYSL
+532 TKQENNDEETKYSL
-546 AAANYGDV
+546 TAANYGDV
-554 VGTKVSEDMQY
+554 VGTKVSEDMQF

-581 QGNSGEEREN
+581 QEN
-591 TTGYL
+591 GTNYL
-596 SSNASKDEDYTYA
+596 SDRASQDENYAKA
-609 GNTKYY
+609 GNTRYLKNG
-615 TKDKKKQRTH
+615 TENQRSH
-625 RWWETSTESSES
+625 RWWETSVEESN
-637 DNKTLSD
+637 DHNKTLSD

-678 IKAIEISQSELS
+678 IKAIEVSQSELS

-773 KDALSMYQDDLSQG
+773 KDALSMYQDNLSQG
-787 LKEEV
+787 LKEEI

-846 NAYRRFTYGVQMD
+846 NAYRRFTYGVQVD

-889 HSVITNVDIKTDNEY
+889 HSVITNIDIKTDNEY

-912 ITEKSTTIQ
+912 VTKKGASVIS
-921 TRDGGIIELK
+921 RDGYGTEALK
-931 KTKREGHADYIAQPG
+931 NKDVKYADYIAQPG
-946 ESTPLEKIAY
+946 ESTPLKKIAY

-981 QPYTYPIYLDFR
+981 QPFTYPIYLDFR

-1004 NTENKIGYS
+1004 NTNKIGYS

-1049 VLG
+1049 VLGTNKLN

>member
-1 MSIQYAI
+1 MSVRVSWGIDSEEEKKIVCYSNETGEKKKIATFDANNFANIFTAFQGTTDSETTKRNVMKNINQYI
-8 RDNSNAIAALNDGEE
+8 YDLYL
-23 IAKIDIQRL
+23 KIL
-32 ASVMTSLK
+32 
-40 GNNSK
+40 NNSYLVGEDQSFK
-45 NGYRTTVTNLNK
+45 DSKQKILSDFILKISSNNELNK
-57 EINYIYNSLVS
+57 EIIKNLQNKKIAELRKEYDNINEFIIQLCKYSGIKNDKKYDDYYFIPYGYGVGNCIIGFPTGNYINSSLDKSLEIYTVKEPKLSKLVNINDS
-68 NSFLNK
+68 I
-74 ENMTLLNTYNS
+74 E
-85 FLNGLITKVRTASSI
+85 VSS
-100 NNQVMQNY
+100 
-108 GVSVDVII
+108 
-116 ENKDKFSSNS
+116 K
-126 DESASKKLRVDYI
+126 
-139 CENNKEFRTIF
+139 
-150 ENIKNNHQIKKSDT
+150 
-164 NFFIFG
+164 FG
-170 NNKINGWYITEKRF
+170 NYLNENSSLYN
-184 DSNIDT
+184 NI
-190 SGTTL
+190 
-195 DDLRKFFDK
+195 F
-204 DYIKCQISSG
+204 
-214 KKRYATSFYKLN
+214 
-226 DKGFKQTSFTTNEL
+226 
-240 EELKDRY
+240 LK
-247 LFRYVPSQNTIDKIL
+247 YVPSINDLQTWLKNY
-262 ESFEEIIKENGF
+262 ENSVLKNKGF
-274 ELDSDK
+274 EFGSEK
-280 AKISAFSLE
+280 EK
-289 EFDEINIEIP
+289 IEIP
-299 TSVKKISKKTK
+299 TFLGSPDTQTVEIPKYVTESSTK
-310 KQEFDEIIKE
+310 NKEEVVDQVIKY
-320 GFRNTGTSFLGN
+320 GFLGN
-332 FCNIV
+332 SNYGGSFIMYATKPNIMNFPSGE
-337 DAHYD
+337 ANYK
-342 GMPTE
+342 
-347 SDICYIVQD
+347 I
-356 EDKEEFNKYYNIYK
+356 DKEIVGDYDIYK
-370 YNGDLKLYNKENLGK
+370 YGVKEIDFNNKVALGE
-385 YIKNG
+385 YITNG
-390 LEYLF
+390 LEYLH
-395 NNNSIEKLNAN
+395 NNNTINSLVNN

-413 FNSNC
+413 FNGNC
-418 GNFLKKYDSKS
+418 GNFLKDYDSKS

-444 SANTPYISLTFR
+444 SASTPYISLTFR
-456 YRNDKGGIQEININS
+456 YRNDKGGIQKVNINS

-498 FNSLIKIY
+498 FNSLINVY
-506 DNKDKSKIIGEST
+506 DNEDKNKVIEKTT

-532 TKQENDNEESKYSL
+532 TKQKNDNEETKYSL
-546 AAANYGDV
+546 TAANYGDV

-581 QGNSGEEREN
+581 QGNEGVERTKSTDYLSN
-591 TTGYL
+591 RITGY
-596 SSNASKDEDYTYA
+596 TQA
-609 GNTKYY
+609 GNTKYL
-615 TKDKKKQRTH
+615 TDNSANQRTH
-625 RWWETSTESSES
+625 RWWETSTESSKS

-657 LVKTLITGYQTEFS
+657 LIETLITGYQTEFS

-678 IKAIEISQSELS
+678 IKAIEASQSELS

-717 GIFDNEEEGIKLYID
+717 GIFDSKDGGIKLYID

-753 DEDNVNKIQEPKQVQ
+753 DEDNVNKVQEPKQVQ

-773 KDALSMYQDDLSQG
+773 KDALSMYQDDLSSG
-787 LKEEV
+787 LKEEPF
-792 SFKNVKKPKL
+792 FKNNKKPKL

-846 NAYRRFTYGVQMD
+846 NAYRRFTYGVQKTD
-859 GKKVKVYFY
+859 KGKVEVYFY

-912 ITEKSTTIQ
+912 ITEKGASVKS
-921 TRDGGIIELK
+921 RDGYGTEVLK
-931 KTKREGHADYIAQPG
+931 NKDVKYADYIAQPG
-946 ESTPLEKIAY
+946 ESTPLKKIAY

-1004 NTENKIGYS
+1004 NTNKIGYS

-1049 VLG
+1049 VLGTNKLN

>member
-1 MSIQYAI
+1 MSVRVSWDIDSEEEKKIACYSNEIGKKKKIATFDANNFANIFTAFQGTTDSEATKRNVMKNINQYI
-8 RDNSNAIAALNDGEE
+8 YDLYLKILNNSYLVGEDQNFKDSKQKILTDFISKINSNNE
-23 IAKIDIQRL
+23 
-32 ASVMTSLK
+32 
-40 GNNSK
+40 
-45 NGYRTTVTNLNK
+45 LNK
-57 EINYIYNSLVS
+57 EIIKNLQNKKIAELRKEYDNINEFIIQLCKYSGTKNDKKYDDYYFIPYGYGVGNCIIDFPTGNYINSSLGKSLEIYTTKEPKLSNLVNINGSIEISSKFGNYLNENSSLYNNIFLKYVPSINDLQTWLGNYENNILKNKGFGFGSEKEKIEMPIFLGSIDNQTIEIPKYVTETSTKNKEEVVDQVIKYGFLGNNPSGSFIMYATKPNIMNFPSGEANYKIDKEIVGDYDIYKYGAKEIDFNNKVALGEYITNGLKYLHNNNTINSLV
-68 NSFLNK
+68 NS
-74 ENMTLLNTYNS
+74 
-85 FLNGLITKVRTASSI
+85 
-100 NNQVMQNY
+100 
-108 GVSVDVII
+108 
-116 ENKDKFSSNS
+116 
-126 DESASKKLRVDYI
+126 
-139 CENNKEFRTIF
+139 
-150 ENIKNNHQIKKSDT
+150 
-164 NFFIFG
+164 
-170 NNKINGWYITEKRF
+170 
-184 DSNIDT
+184 
-190 SGTTL
+190 
-195 DDLRKFFDK
+195 
-204 DYIKCQISSG
+204 
-214 KKRYATSFYKLN
+214 
-226 DKGFKQTSFTTNEL
+226 
-240 EELKDRY
+240 
-247 LFRYVPSQNTIDKIL
+247 
-262 ESFEEIIKENGF
+262 
-274 ELDSDK
+274 
-280 AKISAFSLE
+280 
-289 EFDEINIEIP
+289 
-299 TSVKKISKKTK
+299 
-310 KQEFDEIIKE
+310 
-320 GFRNTGTSFLGN
+320 
-332 FCNIV
+332 
-337 DAHYD
+337 
-342 GMPTE
+342 
-347 SDICYIVQD
+347 
-356 EDKEEFNKYYNIYK
+356 
-370 YNGDLKLYNKENLGK
+370 
-385 YIKNG
+385 
-390 LEYLF
+390 
-395 NNNSIEKLNAN
+395 

-418 GNFLKKYDSKS
+418 GNFLKEYDSKS

-444 SANTPYISLTFR
+444 SASTPYVSLTFC
-456 YRNDKGGIQEININS
+456 YRNDKDGIQKVNINS

-498 FNSLIKIY
+498 FNSLINIY
-506 DNKDKSKIIGEST
+506 DDNGNKIGEST

-532 TKQENDNEESKYSL
+532 TKQKNDSEETKYSL
-546 AAANYGDV
+546 TAANYGDV

-571 GYSETNPKLT
+571 GYSETNPKLA
-581 QGNSGEEREN
+581 QEN
-591 TTGYL
+591 GTGYL
-596 SSNASKDEDYTYA
+596 SNRADGYTQA
-609 GNTKYY
+609 GNTKYL
-615 TKDKKKQRTH
+615 TDGSKNQRTH
-625 RWWETSTESSES
+625 RWWETSVEQSNSH
-637 DNKTLSD
+637 NRTLSD
-644 RVNSSN
+644 RVDSSN

-657 LVKTLITGYQTEFS
+657 LIETLITGYQTEFS

-678 IKAIEISQSELS
+678 IKAIESSQSELS

-705 SEVLYTVMNMVN
+705 SEVLYTVMNIVN
-717 GIFDNEEEGIKLYID
+717 GIFDNKGEGIKLYID

-773 KDALSMYQDDLSQG
+773 KDALSMYQDDLSNG
-787 LKEEV
+787 LKEEI

-859 GKKVKVYFY
+859 EKKVKVYFY

-889 HSVITNVDIKTDNEY
+889 HSVITNIDIKTDNEY

-912 ITEKSTTIQ
+912 ITEKGASVIS
-921 TRDGGIIELK
+921 RDGYGTEVLK
-931 KTKREGHADYIAQPG
+931 NKDVKYADYIAQPG
-946 ESTPLEKIAY
+946 ESTPLDKIAY

-993 LPVSQSWSNSS
+993 LPVSQSWSKSS
-1004 NTENKIGYS
+1004 STNKIGYS

-1041 SYPNITND
+1041 SYPNITKD

>member
-1 MSIQYAI
+1 MSVRVSWGIDSEEEKKIVCYSNETGEKKKIATFDANNFANIFTAFQGTTDSEVTKRNVIKNINQYIYDLYLKILNNSYLAGEDQSFKDSKQETLNNFISKIESNSETNSYIINNFQNKTVGELRKENSDINELIIQLC
-8 RDNSNAIAALNDGEE
+8 NSNRVSENHYDGFSFLPIKFRDHNQPGFIKFPDGDYIKKSSNKLEDYIKENQNLSQLIYVDINDSFKKYLDQNSSLYNNIFLKYVPSINDLYSWLSNYENNILKNKGFNFGSEEEKIEIITFFAGSPDKQTVEIPKYVTESSTKNKEEVVDQVIKYGFLGSNPSGSFITYATRADVMKFPSGE
-23 IAKIDIQRL
+23 ANYKID
-32 ASVMTSLK
+32 
-40 GNNSK
+40 
-45 NGYRTTVTNLNK
+45 K
-57 EINYIYNSLVS
+57 EIVGDYDIYKYGAKEIDFNNKVALGEYITNGLKYLHNNNTINSLV
-68 NSFLNK
+68 
-74 ENMTLLNTYNS
+74 NT
-85 FLNGLITKVRTASSI
+85 
-100 NNQVMQNY
+100 
-108 GVSVDVII
+108 
-116 ENKDKFSSNS
+116 
-126 DESASKKLRVDYI
+126 
-139 CENNKEFRTIF
+139 
-150 ENIKNNHQIKKSDT
+150 
-164 NFFIFG
+164 
-170 NNKINGWYITEKRF
+170 
-184 DSNIDT
+184 
-190 SGTTL
+190 
-195 DDLRKFFDK
+195 
-204 DYIKCQISSG
+204 
-214 KKRYATSFYKLN
+214 
-226 DKGFKQTSFTTNEL
+226 
-240 EELKDRY
+240 
-247 LFRYVPSQNTIDKIL
+247 
-262 ESFEEIIKENGF
+262 
-274 ELDSDK
+274 
-280 AKISAFSLE
+280 
-289 EFDEINIEIP
+289 
-299 TSVKKISKKTK
+299 
-310 KQEFDEIIKE
+310 
-320 GFRNTGTSFLGN
+320 
-332 FCNIV
+332 
-337 DAHYD
+337 
-342 GMPTE
+342 
-347 SDICYIVQD
+347 
-356 EDKEEFNKYYNIYK
+356 
-370 YNGDLKLYNKENLGK
+370 
-385 YIKNG
+385 
-390 LEYLF
+390 
-395 NNNSIEKLNAN
+395 
-406 NANIKAY
+406 NANIKSY
-413 FNSNC
+413 FNDNC
-418 GNFLKKYDSKS
+418 GNFLKDYDSKS
-429 GFQEFNDVDNYYDFY
+429 GFEFNDVDNYYDFY
-444 SANTPYISLTFR
+444 SASTPYVSLTFR
-456 YRNDKGGIQEININS
+456 YRNDKGGIQKVNINS

-532 TKQENDNEESKYSL
+532 TKQKNDNEESKYSL

-554 VGTKVSEDMQY
+554 VGTKVSEDMQF

-678 IKAIEISQSELS
+678 IKAIEVSQSELS

-787 LKEEV
+787 LKEEI

-889 HSVITNVDIKTDNEY
+889 HSVITNIDIKTDNEY

-912 ITEKSTTIQ
+912 ITEKGASIKS
-921 TRDGGIIELK
+921 RDGHETGIITK
-931 KTKREGHADYIAQPG
+931 KADYADYIAQPG
-946 ESTPLEKIAY
+946 DSTPLDQIAY

-1004 NTENKIGYS
+1004 NTNKIGYS

>member
-1 MSIQYAI
+1 MSIRVSWGIDSEEEKKIVCYSNETGEKKKIATFDVNNFANIFTAFQGTTDSEATKRNVMKNINQYIYDLYLKILNNSYLVGEDQSFKDSKQKILSDFISKIESNSKSNSYIINNFQNKTIGEI
-8 RDNSNAIAALNDGEE
+8 RKENSDINEFIIQLCNSNRVSENHYDSFNFLPRKARDFNQPGLIKFPDGGYIKKSSNKLEDYIKENQNLSQLIYTNINDNFKKYLDQNSLLYNNIFLKYVPSNNDLCSWLGNYENNILKNKGFNFGSEKEKIEITTFFAGSADKQTVEIPKYVTESSTKNKEE
-23 IAKIDIQRL
+23 IVDQVIKYGFLGNNPSGSFITYATKPNIMNFPSGEANYKID
-32 ASVMTSLK
+32 
-40 GNNSK
+40 
-45 NGYRTTVTNLNK
+45 K
-57 EINYIYNSLVS
+57 EIVGDYDIYKYGAKEIDFNNKVALGEYITNGLKYLHNNNTINSLV
-68 NSFLNK
+68 
-74 ENMTLLNTYNS
+74 NT
-85 FLNGLITKVRTASSI
+85 
-100 NNQVMQNY
+100 
-108 GVSVDVII
+108 
-116 ENKDKFSSNS
+116 
-126 DESASKKLRVDYI
+126 
-139 CENNKEFRTIF
+139 
-150 ENIKNNHQIKKSDT
+150 
-164 NFFIFG
+164 
-170 NNKINGWYITEKRF
+170 
-184 DSNIDT
+184 
-190 SGTTL
+190 
-195 DDLRKFFDK
+195 
-204 DYIKCQISSG
+204 
-214 KKRYATSFYKLN
+214 
-226 DKGFKQTSFTTNEL
+226 
-240 EELKDRY
+240 
-247 LFRYVPSQNTIDKIL
+247 
-262 ESFEEIIKENGF
+262 
-274 ELDSDK
+274 
-280 AKISAFSLE
+280 
-289 EFDEINIEIP
+289 
-299 TSVKKISKKTK
+299 
-310 KQEFDEIIKE
+310 
-320 GFRNTGTSFLGN
+320 
-332 FCNIV
+332 
-337 DAHYD
+337 
-342 GMPTE
+342 
-347 SDICYIVQD
+347 
-356 EDKEEFNKYYNIYK
+356 
-370 YNGDLKLYNKENLGK
+370 
-385 YIKNG
+385 
-390 LEYLF
+390 
-395 NNNSIEKLNAN
+395 

-413 FNSNC
+413 FNANC
-418 GNFLKKYDSKS
+418 GNFLKKYDSDS
-429 GFQEFNDVDNYYDFY
+429 FVEFNDVDNYYDFY
-444 SANTPYISLTFR
+444 SASTPYVSLKFR
-456 YRNDKGGIQEININS
+456 YRNDKGGIQKVNINS

-498 FNSLIKIY
+498 FNSLINIY
-506 DNKDKSKIIGEST
+506 DDNGNKIGEST

-532 TKQENDNEESKYSL
+532 TKQENNNEKAKYSL
-546 AAANYGDV
+546 TAANYGDV
-554 VGTKVSEDMQY
+554 VGTKVSDDMQY

-581 QGNSGEEREN
+581 QGNSGVERE
-591 TTGYL
+591 TSTGYL
-596 SSNASKDEDYTYA
+596 SSNASTNGDYTHA

-625 RWWETSTESSES
+625 RWWETSTESSKS

-657 LVKTLITGYQTEFS
+657 IIETLITGYQTEFS

-678 IKAIEISQSELS
+678 IKAIEMSQSELS

-717 GIFDNEEEGIKLYID
+717 GIFDGKDGGIKLYID

-753 DEDNVNKIQEPKQVQ
+753 DEDNVNKVQEPKQVQ

-773 KDALSMYQDDLSQG
+773 KDALSMYQDDLSNG

-792 SFKNVKKPKL
+792 SFKNIKKPKL

-846 NAYRRFTYGVQMD
+846 NAYRRFTYGVQKTD
-859 GKKVKVYFY
+859 KGKVEIYFY

-889 HSVITNVDIKTDNEY
+889 HSVITNIDIKTDNEY

-912 ITEKSTTIQ
+912 ITEKGASVKS
-921 TRDGGIIELK
+921 RDGYGTEVLK
-931 KTKREGHADYIAQPG
+931 NKDVKYADYIAQPG
-946 ESTPLEKIAY
+946 ESTPLDKIAY

-981 QPYTYPIYLDFR
+981 QPFTYPIYLDFR

-1004 NTENKIGYS
+1004 STNKIGYS

-1049 VLG
+1049 VLGTNKLN

>member
-1 MSIQYAI
+1 MSVKVSWGIDSEEEKKIVCYSNETGEKKKIATFDANNFANIFTAFQGTTDSEATKRNVMKNINQYIYDLYLKILNNSYLVGEDQSFKDSKQKILSDFISKIESNSKSNSYIINNFQNKTIGEIRKENSDINEFIIQLC
-8 RDNSNAIAALNDGEE
+8 NSNRVSENHYDSFNFLPRKARDFYQPGLINFPDGGYIKKSSNKLEDYIKENQNLSQLIYININDDFKKYLDQNSSLYNNIFLKYVPSNNDLYSWLKKYENSVLKNKGFNFGSEKEKIEITTFFAGSVDKQTVEIPKYVTESSTKNKEEVVDQVIKYGFLGNNPSGSFVTYATKPNIMNFPSGE
-23 IAKIDIQRL
+23 ANYKID
-32 ASVMTSLK
+32 
-40 GNNSK
+40 
-45 NGYRTTVTNLNK
+45 K
-57 EINYIYNSLVS
+57 EIVGDYDIYKYGAKEIDFNNKVALGEYITNGLKYLHNNNTINSLV
-68 NSFLNK
+68 
-74 ENMTLLNTYNS
+74 NT
-85 FLNGLITKVRTASSI
+85 
-100 NNQVMQNY
+100 
-108 GVSVDVII
+108 
-116 ENKDKFSSNS
+116 
-126 DESASKKLRVDYI
+126 
-139 CENNKEFRTIF
+139 
-150 ENIKNNHQIKKSDT
+150 
-164 NFFIFG
+164 
-170 NNKINGWYITEKRF
+170 
-184 DSNIDT
+184 
-190 SGTTL
+190 
-195 DDLRKFFDK
+195 
-204 DYIKCQISSG
+204 
-214 KKRYATSFYKLN
+214 
-226 DKGFKQTSFTTNEL
+226 
-240 EELKDRY
+240 
-247 LFRYVPSQNTIDKIL
+247 
-262 ESFEEIIKENGF
+262 
-274 ELDSDK
+274 
-280 AKISAFSLE
+280 
-289 EFDEINIEIP
+289 
-299 TSVKKISKKTK
+299 
-310 KQEFDEIIKE
+310 
-320 GFRNTGTSFLGN
+320 
-332 FCNIV
+332 
-337 DAHYD
+337 
-342 GMPTE
+342 
-347 SDICYIVQD
+347 
-356 EDKEEFNKYYNIYK
+356 
-370 YNGDLKLYNKENLGK
+370 
-385 YIKNG
+385 
-390 LEYLF
+390 
-395 NNNSIEKLNAN
+395 

-413 FNSNC
+413 FNANC
-418 GNFLKKYDSKS
+418 GNFLKKYDSDS
-429 GFQEFNDVDNYYDFY
+429 FVEFNDVDNYYDFY
-444 SANTPYISLTFR
+444 SASTPYVSLKFR
-456 YRNDKGGIQEININS
+456 YINDKGGIQKVNINS

-498 FNSLIKIY
+498 FNSLINIY
-506 DNKDKSKIIGEST
+506 DDNGNKIGEST

-532 TKQENDNEESKYSL
+532 TKQENNNEKAKYSL
-546 AAANYGDV
+546 TAANYGDV
-554 VGTKVSEDMQY
+554 VGTKVSDDMQY

-581 QGNSGEEREN
+581 QGNSGVERE
-591 TTGYL
+591 TSTGYL
-596 SSNASKDEDYTYA
+596 SSNASTNGDYTHA

-625 RWWETSTESSES
+625 RWWETSTESSKS

-657 LVKTLITGYQTEFS
+657 IIETLITGYQTEFS

-678 IKAIEISQSELS
+678 IKAIEMSQSELS

-717 GIFDNEEEGIKLYID
+717 GIFDGKDGGIKLYID

-753 DEDNVNKIQEPKQVQ
+753 DEDNVNKVQEPKQVQ

-773 KDALSMYQDDLSQG
+773 KDALSMYQDDLSNG

-792 SFKNVKKPKL
+792 SFKNIKKPKL

-846 NAYRRFTYGVQMD
+846 NAYRRFTYGVQKTD
-859 GKKVKVYFY
+859 KGKVEIYFY

-889 HSVITNVDIKTDNEY
+889 HSVITNIDIKTDNEY

-912 ITEKSTTIQ
+912 ITEKGASVKS
-921 TRDGGIIELK
+921 RDGYGTEVLK
-931 KTKREGHADYIAQPG
+931 NKDVKYADYIAQPG
-946 ESTPLEKIAY
+946 ESTPLEQIAY

-981 QPYTYPIYLDFR
+981 QPFTYPIYLDFR
-993 LPVSQSWSNSS
+993 LPVSQSWASAKNSNV
-1004 NTENKIGYS
+1004 GYS

>member
-100 NNQVMQNY
+100 NNQVMQNN

-164 NFFIFG
+164 NFFLFG

-247 LFRYVPSQNTIDKIL
+247 LFRYVPSQNTIDEIL
-262 ESFEEIIKENGF
+262 KSFEKIIKENGF
-274 ELDSDK
+274 EFDYGK

-310 KQEFDEIIKE
+310 KQEFDEIVKE
-320 GFRNTGTSFLGN
+320 GFRSTGTSFLGN

-406 NANIKAY
+406 NANIKSY
-413 FNSNC
+413 FNDNC
-418 GNFLKKYDSKS
+418 GNFLKKYDSDS
-429 GFQEFNDVDNYYDFY
+429 FIEFNDVDNYYDFY
-444 SANTPYISLTFR
+444 SANTPYVSLTFR
-456 YRNDKGGIQEININS
+456 YRNNNGGIQEVNINS

-532 TKQENDNEESKYSL
+532 IKQENDNEETKYSL
-546 AAANYGDV
+546 TAANYGDV
-554 VGTKVSEDMQY
+554 VGTKVSDDMQF

-581 QGNSGEEREN
+581 QEN
-591 TTGYL
+591 GTNYL
-596 SSNASKDEDYTYA
+596 SDRASQDENYAKA
-609 GNTKYY
+609 GNTRYLKNGSE
-615 TKDKKKQRTH
+615 KQRTH
-625 RWWETSTESSES
+625 RWWETSVEESN
-637 DNKTLSD
+637 DHNRTLSD

-657 LVKTLITGYQTEFS
+657 LVETLITGYQTEFS

-773 KDALSMYQDDLSQG
+773 KDALSMYQDNLSNG

-846 NAYRRFTYGVQMD
+846 NAYRKFTYGVQVD

-912 ITEKSTTIQ
+912 VTEKGASVIS
-921 TRDGGIIELK
+921 RDGYGTEALK
-931 KTKREGHADYIAQPG
+931 KKDVKYADYIAQPG
-946 ESTPLEKIAY
+946 DSTPLDQIAY

-1004 NTENKIGYS
+1004 NTNKIGYS

>member
-1 MSIQYAI
+1 MSVRVSWGIDSEEEKKIVCYSNETGEKKKIATFDANNFANIFTAFQGTTDSEVTKRNVMKNINQYI
-8 RDNSNAIAALNDGEE
+8 YDLYLKILNNSYLVGEDQSFKDSKQETLNNFISKIESNSKSNSYIINNFQNKTIKELRKENSNINEFIVQLCNSNKVSENHYDSYSFLPKKVRDYNQPGLIKFPDGDYIKKSSNKLEDYIKENQNLSQLIYVNINDSFKKYLDQNSSLYNNIFLKYIPNNNDLHSWLRNYENNIKNKGFNFGNEKEKIEITTFFAGSPDAQTVEIPKYVTESSTKNKEEVVDQVIKYGFLGNSNYGGSFIMYATKPSIMNFPNGE
-23 IAKIDIQRL
+23 ANYKID
-32 ASVMTSLK
+32 
-40 GNNSK
+40 
-45 NGYRTTVTNLNK
+45 K
-57 EINYIYNSLVS
+57 EIVGDYDIYKYGAKEIDFNNKVALGEYITNGLKYLHNNNTINSLV
-68 NSFLNK
+68 N
-74 ENMTLLNTYNS
+74 
-85 FLNGLITKVRTASSI
+85 
-100 NNQVMQNY
+100 
-108 GVSVDVII
+108 
-116 ENKDKFSSNS
+116 
-126 DESASKKLRVDYI
+126 
-139 CENNKEFRTIF
+139 
-150 ENIKNNHQIKKSDT
+150 
-164 NFFIFG
+164 
-170 NNKINGWYITEKRF
+170 
-184 DSNIDT
+184 
-190 SGTTL
+190 
-195 DDLRKFFDK
+195 
-204 DYIKCQISSG
+204 
-214 KKRYATSFYKLN
+214 
-226 DKGFKQTSFTTNEL
+226 
-240 EELKDRY
+240 
-247 LFRYVPSQNTIDKIL
+247 
-262 ESFEEIIKENGF
+262 
-274 ELDSDK
+274 
-280 AKISAFSLE
+280 
-289 EFDEINIEIP
+289 
-299 TSVKKISKKTK
+299 
-310 KQEFDEIIKE
+310 
-320 GFRNTGTSFLGN
+320 
-332 FCNIV
+332 
-337 DAHYD
+337 
-342 GMPTE
+342 
-347 SDICYIVQD
+347 
-356 EDKEEFNKYYNIYK
+356 
-370 YNGDLKLYNKENLGK
+370 
-385 YIKNG
+385 
-390 LEYLF
+390 
-395 NNNSIEKLNAN
+395 N
-406 NANIKAY
+406 NANIKSY

-418 GNFLKKYDSKS
+418 GIFLKYYDSKS

-444 SANTPYISLTFR
+444 SASTPYVSLTFR
-456 YRNDKGGIQEININS
+456 YRNNNGGIQEVNINS

-498 FNSLIKIY
+498 FNSLINIY
-506 DNKDKSKIIGEST
+506 DDKDKSKVIEKST
-519 LEQILALSVGINN
+519 LEQILALSVGINS

-554 VGTKVSEDMQY
+554 VGTKVSDDMQF

-581 QGNSGEEREN
+581 QEN
-591 TTGYL
+591 GTNYL
-596 SSNASKDEDYTYA
+596 SDRASQDENYAKA
-609 GNTKYY
+609 GNTRYLKNGSE
-615 TKDKKKQRTH
+615 KQRTH
-625 RWWETSTESSES
+625 RWWETSVEES
-637 DNKTLSD
+637 DDHNRTLSD

-678 IKAIEISQSELS
+678 IKAIEVSQSELS

-717 GIFDNEEEGIKLYID
+717 GIFDKEEEGIKLYID

-773 KDALSMYQDDLSQG
+773 KDALSMYQDNLSNE

-846 NAYRRFTYGVQMD
+846 NAYRRFTYGVQID

-912 ITEKSTTIQ
+912 ITEKGASIKS
-921 TRDGGIIELK
+921 RDGHETGIITK
-931 KTKREGHADYIAQPG
+931 KADYADYIAQPG
-946 ESTPLEKIAY
+946 DSTPLGQIAY

-1004 NTENKIGYS
+1004 NTNKIGYS

-1028 INDSGFRTILEVM
+1028 ISDSGFRTILEVM

-1049 VLG
+1049 VLGTNKLN

>member
-1 MSIQYAI
+1 MSVRVSWGIDSEEEKKIVCYSNETGKKKKIATFDANNFANIFTAFQGTTDSEATKRNVMKNINQYI
-8 RDNSNAIAALNDGEE
+8 YDLYLKILNNSYLVGEDQNFKDSKQKILTDFISKINSNNE
-23 IAKIDIQRL
+23 
-32 ASVMTSLK
+32 
-40 GNNSK
+40 
-45 NGYRTTVTNLNK
+45 LNK
-57 EINYIYNSLVS
+57 EIIKNLQNKKIAELRKEYDNINEFIIQLCKYSGTKNDKKYDDYYFIPYGYGVGNCIIGFPTGNYINSSLGKSLEIYTTKEPKLSNLVNINGSIEISSKFGNYLNENSSLYNNIFLKYVPSINDLQTWLGNYENNILKNKGFEFGSEKEKIEMPIFLGSVDNQTVEIPKYVTESSTKNKEEVVDQVIKYGFLGNSNYGGSFIMYATKPNIMNFPNGEANYKIDKEIVGDYDIYKYGAKEIDFNNKVALGEYITNGLKYLHNNNTINSLV
-68 NSFLNK
+68 N
-74 ENMTLLNTYNS
+74 
-85 FLNGLITKVRTASSI
+85 
-100 NNQVMQNY
+100 
-108 GVSVDVII
+108 
-116 ENKDKFSSNS
+116 
-126 DESASKKLRVDYI
+126 
-139 CENNKEFRTIF
+139 
-150 ENIKNNHQIKKSDT
+150 
-164 NFFIFG
+164 
-170 NNKINGWYITEKRF
+170 
-184 DSNIDT
+184 
-190 SGTTL
+190 
-195 DDLRKFFDK
+195 
-204 DYIKCQISSG
+204 
-214 KKRYATSFYKLN
+214 
-226 DKGFKQTSFTTNEL
+226 
-240 EELKDRY
+240 
-247 LFRYVPSQNTIDKIL
+247 
-262 ESFEEIIKENGF
+262 
-274 ELDSDK
+274 
-280 AKISAFSLE
+280 
-289 EFDEINIEIP
+289 
-299 TSVKKISKKTK
+299 
-310 KQEFDEIIKE
+310 
-320 GFRNTGTSFLGN
+320 
-332 FCNIV
+332 
-337 DAHYD
+337 
-342 GMPTE
+342 
-347 SDICYIVQD
+347 
-356 EDKEEFNKYYNIYK
+356 
-370 YNGDLKLYNKENLGK
+370 
-385 YIKNG
+385 
-390 LEYLF
+390 
-395 NNNSIEKLNAN
+395 N

-413 FNSNC
+413 FNGNC
-418 GNFLKKYDSKS
+418 GNFLKEYDSKS

-444 SANTPYISLTFR
+444 SASTPYVSLTFC
-456 YRNDKGGIQEININS
+456 YRNDKDGIQKVNINS

-498 FNSLIKIY
+498 FNSLINIY
-506 DNKDKSKIIGEST
+506 DDNGNKIGEST

-532 TKQENDNEESKYSL
+532 TKQKNDNEETKYSL
-546 AAANYGDV
+546 TAANYGDV

-581 QGNSGEEREN
+581 QGNSGEEREKN
-591 TTGYL
+591 TGYL
-596 SSNASKDEDYTYA
+596 SSNASTNGDYTYA

-615 TKDKKKQRTH
+615 TKDKKLQRTH

-657 LVKTLITGYQTEFS
+657 LIETLIIGYQTEFS

-678 IKAIEISQSELS
+678 IKAIEASQSELS

-717 GIFDNEEEGIKLYID
+717 GIFDNEDEGIKLYID

-773 KDALSMYQDDLSQG
+773 KDALSMYKDDDLSQG
-787 LKEEV
+787 LKDKKWFEE
-792 SFKNVKKPKL
+792 NKKPKL

-846 NAYRRFTYGVQMD
+846 NAYRRFTYGVQTD
-859 GKKVKVYFY
+859 KGKVKVYFY

-889 HSVITNVDIKTDNEY
+889 HSVITNIDIKTDNEY

-912 ITEKSTTIQ
+912 ITEKGASVIS
-921 TRDGGIIELK
+921 RDGYGTEVLK
-931 KTKREGHADYIAQPG
+931 NKDVKYADYIAQPG
-946 ESTPLEKIAY
+946 DSTPLDQIAY

-993 LPVSQSWSNSS
+993 LPISQSWASAKNSNV
-1004 NTENKIGYS
+1004 GYS

-1041 SYPNITND
+1041 SYPNITKD

>member
-1 MSIQYAI
+1 MSVQYAI
-8 RDNSNAIAALNDGEE
+8 RDNSNAIAVLNGGEE

-32 ASVMTSLK
+32 ASAMTSLK
-40 GNNSK
+40 GNNNK

-57 EINYIYNSLVS
+57 EINYIYNSLVN

-74 ENMTLLNTYNS
+74 ENVILLNTYNS

-108 GVSVDVII
+108 GVSVDSVI
-116 ENKDKFSSNS
+116 ENTN
-126 DESASKKLRVDYI
+126 KLLHDPFYSGAEKLGTSYI
-139 CENNKEFRTIF
+139 CEINKEFRTIF

-164 NFFIFG
+164 NFFAFG
-170 NNKINGWYITEKRF
+170 DYKGLDCWYETEKRF

-190 SGTTL
+190 GGATL
-195 DDLRKFFDK
+195 DTLRTFFNK
-204 DYIKCQISSG
+204 DYINYNEKG
-214 KKRYATSFYKLN
+214 KKYTTNFYKLS
-226 DKGFKQTSFTTNEL
+226 KYFKDTSFKSDEL
-240 EELKDRY
+240 KELKDRY
-247 LFRYVPSQNTIDKIL
+247 LFRYVPSQETIDKIL
-262 ESFEEIIKENGF
+262 KSFEEIIKENGF
-274 ELDSDK
+274 EFDSGK
-280 AKISAFSLE
+280 TEIKAFSFE
-289 EFDEINIEIP
+289 DFNKINITIP

-320 GFRNTGTSFLGN
+320 GFRNTSTSFLGN

-337 DAHYD
+337 DSHY
-342 GMPTE
+342 GSMPTE

-356 EDKEEFNKYYNIYK
+356 EDKEEFNKYYNIYN
-370 YNGDLKLYNKENLGK
+370 YNGDLKLYNRENLGK

-413 FNSNC
+413 FNDNC
-418 GNFLKKYDSKS
+418 GNFLKDYDSDS
-429 GFQEFNDVDNYYDFY
+429 FIGFNDVNNYYDFY
-444 SANTPYISLTFR
+444 SASTPYVSLTFR
-456 YRNDKGGIQEININS
+456 YRNDKGGIQKVNINS

-498 FNSLIKIY
+498 FNSLINIY
-506 DNKDKSKIIGEST
+506 DNEDKNKVIEKTT

-532 TKQENDNEESKYSL
+532 TKQKNNNEETKYSL
-546 AAANYGDV
+546 TAANYGDV

-581 QGNSGEEREN
+581 QEN
-591 TTGYL
+591 NTGYL
-596 SSNASKDEDYTYA
+596 SNNASKNGDYTYA

-615 TKDKKKQRTH
+615 TKNKESQRTH
-625 RWWETSTESSES
+625 RWWETSVVE
-637 DNKTLSD
+637 DNSHNRTLSD
-644 RVNSSN
+644 RVNSPN

-657 LVKTLITGYQTEFS
+657 LVETLITGYQTEFS

-678 IKAIEISQSELS
+678 IKAIEMSQSELS

-717 GIFDNEEEGIKLYID
+717 GIFDDKDGGIKLYID
-732 ESCRNGKD
+732 ESCRSGKD
-740 VVIEDYEKEEESK
+740 IVIEDYEKEEESK

-773 KDALSMYQDDLSQG
+773 KDALSMYKDDDLSQG
-787 LKEEV
+787 LKDKKWFEE
-792 SFKNVKKPKL
+792 NKKPKL

-846 NAYRRFTYGVQMD
+846 NAYRRFTYGVQTKE
-859 GKKVKVYFY
+859 GKVEVYFY
-868 YQQPTKFKRI
+868 YQQPTKFERI
-878 RKYEWGPANGK
+878 KKYEWGPANGK
-889 HSVITNVDIKTDNEY
+889 HSVITNIDIKTDNEY

-912 ITEKSTTIQ
+912 ITEKGASIIS
-921 TRDGGIIELK
+921 RDGYGTEVLK
-931 KTKREGHADYIAQPG
+931 KRNASYADYIAQPG
-946 ESTPLEKIAY
+946 DSTPLDQIAY

-981 QPYTYPIYLDFR
+981 QPFTYPIYLDFR

-1004 NTENKIGYS
+1004 STNKIGYS

>member
-1 MSIQYAI
+1 MSIRVSWGIDSEEEKKIVCYSNETGEKKKIATFDANNFANIFTAFQGTTDSEVTKRNVMKNINQYIYDLYLKILNNSYLVGEDQSFKNSKQKILSDFISKIKSNSESNSYIINNFQNKTIGEI
-8 RDNSNAIAALNDGEE
+8 RKENSDINEFIIQLCNSNRVSENHYDSFNFLPRKARDFNQPGLIKFPDGGYIKKSSNKLEDYIKENQNLSQLIYTNINDNFKKYLDQNSLLYNNIFLKYVPSNNDLCSWLGNYENNILKNKGFNFGSEKEKIEITTFFAGSADKQTVEIPKYVTESSTKNKEEVVDQVIKYGFLGNNPSGSFVTYATKPNIMNFPSGE
-23 IAKIDIQRL
+23 ANYKID
-32 ASVMTSLK
+32 
-40 GNNSK
+40 
-45 NGYRTTVTNLNK
+45 K
-57 EINYIYNSLVS
+57 EIVGDYDIYKYGAKEIDFNNKVALGEYITNGLKYLHNNNTINSLV
-68 NSFLNK
+68 
-74 ENMTLLNTYNS
+74 NT
-85 FLNGLITKVRTASSI
+85 
-100 NNQVMQNY
+100 
-108 GVSVDVII
+108 
-116 ENKDKFSSNS
+116 
-126 DESASKKLRVDYI
+126 
-139 CENNKEFRTIF
+139 
-150 ENIKNNHQIKKSDT
+150 
-164 NFFIFG
+164 
-170 NNKINGWYITEKRF
+170 
-184 DSNIDT
+184 
-190 SGTTL
+190 
-195 DDLRKFFDK
+195 
-204 DYIKCQISSG
+204 
-214 KKRYATSFYKLN
+214 
-226 DKGFKQTSFTTNEL
+226 
-240 EELKDRY
+240 
-247 LFRYVPSQNTIDKIL
+247 
-262 ESFEEIIKENGF
+262 
-274 ELDSDK
+274 
-280 AKISAFSLE
+280 
-289 EFDEINIEIP
+289 
-299 TSVKKISKKTK
+299 
-310 KQEFDEIIKE
+310 
-320 GFRNTGTSFLGN
+320 
-332 FCNIV
+332 
-337 DAHYD
+337 
-342 GMPTE
+342 
-347 SDICYIVQD
+347 
-356 EDKEEFNKYYNIYK
+356 
-370 YNGDLKLYNKENLGK
+370 
-385 YIKNG
+385 
-390 LEYLF
+390 
-395 NNNSIEKLNAN
+395 

-413 FNSNC
+413 FNANC
-418 GNFLKKYDSKS
+418 GNFLKKYDSDS
-429 GFQEFNDVDNYYDFY
+429 FVEFNDVDNYYDFY
-444 SANTPYISLTFR
+444 SASTPYVSLKFR
-456 YRNDKGGIQEININS
+456 YRNDKGGIQKVNINS

-498 FNSLIKIY
+498 FNSLINIY
-506 DNKDKSKIIGEST
+506 DDNGNKIGEST

-532 TKQENDNEESKYSL
+532 TKQENNNEKAKYSL
-546 AAANYGDV
+546 TAANYGDV
-554 VGTKVSEDMQY
+554 VGTKVSDDMQY

-581 QGNSGEEREN
+581 QGNSGVERE
-591 TTGYL
+591 TSTGYL
-596 SSNASKDEDYTYA
+596 SSNASTNGDYTHA

-625 RWWETSTESSES
+625 RWWETSTESSKS

-657 LVKTLITGYQTEFS
+657 IIETLITGYQTEFS

-678 IKAIEISQSELS
+678 IKAIEMSQSELS

-717 GIFDNEEEGIKLYID
+717 GIFDGKDGGIKLYID

-753 DEDNVNKIQEPKQVQ
+753 DEDNVNKVQEPKQVQ

-773 KDALSMYQDDLSQG
+773 KDALSMYQDDLSNG

-792 SFKNVKKPKL
+792 SFKNIKKPKL
-802 YKSVLSIL
+802 YKSVLSVL

-846 NAYRRFTYGVQMD
+846 NAYRRFTYGVQTD
-859 GKKVKVYFY
+859 DKGKVEVYFY

-889 HSVITNVDIKTDNEY
+889 HSVITNIDIKTDNEY

-912 ITEKSTTIQ
+912 ITEKGASVKS
-921 TRDGGIIELK
+921 RDGYGTEVLK
-931 KTKREGHADYIAQPG
+931 NKDVKYADYIAQPG
-946 ESTPLEKIAY
+946 ESTPLEQIAY

-981 QPYTYPIYLDFR
+981 QPFTYPIYLDFR
-993 LPVSQSWSNSS
+993 LPVSQSWASAKNSNV
-1004 NTENKIGYS
+1004 GYS

>member
-1 MSIQYAI
+1 MSIRVSWGIDSEEEKKIVCYSNETGEKKKIATFDANNFANIFTAFQGTADSEVTKRNVMKNINQYI
-8 RDNSNAIAALNDGEE
+8 YDLYLKILNNSYLVGEDQSFKDSKQKILTDFISKINSNSETNSYIINNFQNKTVGELRKENSDINELIIQLCNSNRISEKHYDGFSFLPRKVRDYNQPGFIKFPDGDYIKKSSNKLEDYIKENQNLSQLIYVNINDSFKKYLDQNSSLYNNIFLKYVPSNNDLYSWLSNYENNILKNKGFNFGNEEEKVEITTFFAGSPCNQTVEIPKYVTESSTKNKEEVVDQVIKYGFLGNNPSGSFITYATRADVMKFPSGE
-23 IAKIDIQRL
+23 ANYKID
-32 ASVMTSLK
+32 
-40 GNNSK
+40 
-45 NGYRTTVTNLNK
+45 K
-57 EINYIYNSLVS
+57 EIVGDYDIYKYGAKEIDFNNKAVLGEYITNGLKYLHNNNTINSLV
-68 NSFLNK
+68 N
-74 ENMTLLNTYNS
+74 
-85 FLNGLITKVRTASSI
+85 
-100 NNQVMQNY
+100 
-108 GVSVDVII
+108 
-116 ENKDKFSSNS
+116 
-126 DESASKKLRVDYI
+126 
-139 CENNKEFRTIF
+139 
-150 ENIKNNHQIKKSDT
+150 
-164 NFFIFG
+164 
-170 NNKINGWYITEKRF
+170 
-184 DSNIDT
+184 
-190 SGTTL
+190 
-195 DDLRKFFDK
+195 
-204 DYIKCQISSG
+204 
-214 KKRYATSFYKLN
+214 
-226 DKGFKQTSFTTNEL
+226 
-240 EELKDRY
+240 
-247 LFRYVPSQNTIDKIL
+247 
-262 ESFEEIIKENGF
+262 
-274 ELDSDK
+274 
-280 AKISAFSLE
+280 
-289 EFDEINIEIP
+289 
-299 TSVKKISKKTK
+299 
-310 KQEFDEIIKE
+310 
-320 GFRNTGTSFLGN
+320 
-332 FCNIV
+332 
-337 DAHYD
+337 
-342 GMPTE
+342 
-347 SDICYIVQD
+347 
-356 EDKEEFNKYYNIYK
+356 
-370 YNGDLKLYNKENLGK
+370 
-385 YIKNG
+385 
-390 LEYLF
+390 
-395 NNNSIEKLNAN
+395 N
-406 NANIKAY
+406 NANIKSY
-413 FNSNC
+413 FNANC
-418 GNFLKKYDSKS
+418 GNFLKDYDSKS

-444 SANTPYISLTFR
+444 SASTPYISLTFR
-456 YRNDKGGIQEININS
+456 YRNDRGGIQKVNINS

-498 FNSLIKIY
+498 FNSLINIY
-506 DNKDKSKIIGEST
+506 NDNGDKIGEST

-581 QGNSGEEREN
+581 QEN
-591 TTGYL
+591 GTNYL
-596 SSNASKDEDYTYA
+596 SDRASQDENYTKA
-609 GNTKYY
+609 GNTRYLKNGSE
-615 TKDKKKQRTH
+615 KQRTH
-625 RWWETSTESSES
+625 RWWETSVEESN
-637 DNKTLSD
+637 DHNRTLSD

-657 LVKTLITGYQTEFS
+657 LVETLITGYQTEFS

-717 GIFDNEEEGIKLYID
+717 SIFDNEEEGIKLYID

-773 KDALSMYQDDLSQG
+773 KDALSMYQDNLSNG

-846 NAYRRFTYGVQMD
+846 NAYRRFTYGVQVD

-889 HSVITNVDIKTDNEY
+889 HSVITNIDIKTDNEY

-912 ITEKSTTIQ
+912 VTEKGASVISRNGYGT
-921 TRDGGIIELK
+921 EALK
-931 KTKREGHADYIAQPG
+931 NKDVKYADYIAQPG
-946 ESTPLEKIAY
+946 ESTTLEKIAY

-993 LPVSQSWSNSS
+993 LPVSQSWSKSS
-1004 NTENKIGYS
+1004 NTNKIGYS
-1013 HFMSGFYVVTKITHD
+1013 HFMSGFYVVTKIIHD

>member
-1 MSIQYAI
+1 MSVKVSWGIDSEEEKKIVCYSNETGEKKKIATFDVNNFANIFTAFQGTTDSEATKRNVMKNINQYIYDLYLKILNNSYLVGEDQSFKDSKQKILSDFISKIESNSKSNSYIINNFQNKTIGEIRKENSDINEFIIQLC
-8 RDNSNAIAALNDGEE
+8 NSNRVSENHYDSFNFLPRKARDFYQPGLINFPDGGYIKKSSNKLEDYIKENQNLSQLIYININDDFKKYLDQNSSLYNNIFLKYVPSNNDLYSWLKKYENSVLKNKGFNFGSEKEKIEITTFFAGSVDKQTVEIPKYVTESSTKNKEEVVDQVIKYGFLGNNPSGSFVTYATKPNIMNFPSGE
-23 IAKIDIQRL
+23 ANYKID
-32 ASVMTSLK
+32 
-40 GNNSK
+40 
-45 NGYRTTVTNLNK
+45 K
-57 EINYIYNSLVS
+57 EIVGDYDIYKYGAKEIDFNNKVALGEYITNGLKYLHNNNTINSLV
-68 NSFLNK
+68 
-74 ENMTLLNTYNS
+74 NT
-85 FLNGLITKVRTASSI
+85 
-100 NNQVMQNY
+100 
-108 GVSVDVII
+108 
-116 ENKDKFSSNS
+116 
-126 DESASKKLRVDYI
+126 
-139 CENNKEFRTIF
+139 
-150 ENIKNNHQIKKSDT
+150 
-164 NFFIFG
+164 
-170 NNKINGWYITEKRF
+170 
-184 DSNIDT
+184 
-190 SGTTL
+190 
-195 DDLRKFFDK
+195 
-204 DYIKCQISSG
+204 
-214 KKRYATSFYKLN
+214 
-226 DKGFKQTSFTTNEL
+226 
-240 EELKDRY
+240 
-247 LFRYVPSQNTIDKIL
+247 
-262 ESFEEIIKENGF
+262 
-274 ELDSDK
+274 
-280 AKISAFSLE
+280 
-289 EFDEINIEIP
+289 
-299 TSVKKISKKTK
+299 
-310 KQEFDEIIKE
+310 
-320 GFRNTGTSFLGN
+320 
-332 FCNIV
+332 
-337 DAHYD
+337 
-342 GMPTE
+342 
-347 SDICYIVQD
+347 
-356 EDKEEFNKYYNIYK
+356 
-370 YNGDLKLYNKENLGK
+370 
-385 YIKNG
+385 
-390 LEYLF
+390 
-395 NNNSIEKLNAN
+395 

-413 FNSNC
+413 FNANC
-418 GNFLKKYDSKS
+418 GNFLKKYDSDS
-429 GFQEFNDVDNYYDFY
+429 FVEFNDVDNYYDFY
-444 SANTPYISLTFR
+444 SASTPYVSLKFR
-456 YRNDKGGIQEININS
+456 YRNDKGGIQKVNINS

-498 FNSLIKIY
+498 FNSLINIY
-506 DNKDKSKIIGEST
+506 DDNGNKIGEST

-532 TKQENDNEESKYSL
+532 TKQENNNEKAKYSL
-546 AAANYGDV
+546 TAANYGDV
-554 VGTKVSEDMQY
+554 VGTKVSDDMQY

-581 QGNSGEEREN
+581 QGNSGVERE
-591 TTGYL
+591 TSTGYL
-596 SSNASKDEDYTYA
+596 SSNASTNGDYTHA

-625 RWWETSTESSES
+625 RWWETSTESSKS

-657 LVKTLITGYQTEFS
+657 IIETLITGYQTEFS

-678 IKAIEISQSELS
+678 IKAIEMSQSELS

-717 GIFDNEEEGIKLYID
+717 GIFDGKDGGIKLYID

-753 DEDNVNKIQEPKQVQ
+753 DEDNVNKVQEPKQVQ

-773 KDALSMYQDDLSQG
+773 KDALSMYQDDLSNG
-787 LKEEV
+787 LKEEI
-792 SFKNVKKPKL
+792 SFKNIKKPKL

-846 NAYRRFTYGVQMD
+846 NAYRRFTYGVQTD
-859 GKKVKVYFY
+859 DKGKVEVYFY

-889 HSVITNVDIKTDNEY
+889 HSVITNIDIKTDNEY

-912 ITEKSTTIQ
+912 ITEKGASVKS
-921 TRDGGIIELK
+921 RDGYGTEVLK
-931 KTKREGHADYIAQPG
+931 NKDVKYADYIAQPG
-946 ESTPLEKIAY
+946 ESTPLEQIAY

-981 QPYTYPIYLDFR
+981 QPFTYPIYLDFR
-993 LPVSQSWSNSS
+993 LPVSQSWASAKNSNV
-1004 NTENKIGYS
+1004 GYS